1 MNQIFPS
8 PLRLPVSLLLGLTL
22 ALAGWELA
30 GQLSVARW
38 LATLLSPDLTDTS
51 QAVVHFSWLPRL
63 AICLLAGA
71 ALGLAGT
78 LMQQVLRN
86 PLASPTTLGVA
97 SGAQL
102 ALMMVTLF
110 APSWLLLGREWIA
123 MAGGCLAMG
132 LVFALAWRHQL
143 NPVVIVFAGLVINL
157 YLAAISMGLLLFF
170 QEELKGLLVW
180 GSGSL
185 VQNSWSG
192 VSYLL
197 PRLLL
202 AVVLAAVL
210 VRPLAVLELDDASA
224 RSLGVSLQ
232 HLRFAGLGLAVFVT
246 ACVVSVVGLIGFIG
260 LAAPALV
267 RLLGVRKLALRLLWA
282 PLLGA
287 LLLAATDLLLQSL
300 SRSGSVLIP
309 TGAMTALLGAPLL
322 LWLIPRLGI
331 KSGTPKA
338 NAALL
343 VARHPAPARLVGL
356 MLMGLVVAVMAS
368 LLFGQGIDGWHWP
381 SWLRWQAQLEWRLPR
396 TLAAGA
402 AGMLLA
408 LAGTLLQRVSSNPMA
423 SPELLGV
430 SGGTFMGVIATAL
443 LLPALP
449 LPMMLAGGLLGAFG
463 CLLLLLLVNRSHGF
477 QPERLLVNRSHGF
490 QPERLLL
497 SGIAITAL
505 FEPLQAIALANGDL
519 RVQQLLSWMSGSTY
533 YVTLPIA
540 GGLVVLALTLLAACL
555 LLSRWLDLLPMGPAV
570 AAALGIRLNRAQ
582 LAILLLVAVLTASA
596 TLVVGPLSFVGL
608 LAPHMA
614 KLMGLVRARWHLLG
628 AAVSGALLMVSAD
641 WIGQQILFPQEVP
654 VGLVSTLLGGAYF
667 MWCLR
672 RL

>member
-1 MNQIFPS
+1 MTRLFPL
-8 PLRLPVSLLLGLTL
+8 PLRRPSLILLGLTL
-22 ALAGWELA
+22 SLACWELSR
-30 GQLSVARW
+30 QLPASLWWQSLFSPELEDAR
-38 LATLLSPDLTDTS
+38 
-51 QAVVHFSWLPRL
+51 QAVVYFSWLPRL
-63 AICLLAGA
+63 AVTLLAGS

-123 MAGGCLAMG
+123 MAGGSLAMA
-132 LVFALAWRHQL
+132 LVFALAWRRQL

-197 PRLLL
+197 PRLLV
-202 AVVLAAVL
+202 AGVLAAVL

-232 HLRFAGLGLAVFVT
+232 HLRFAGLGLAVFIT

-267 RLLGVRKLALRLLWA
+267 RLLGIRRLAQRLVWA
-282 PLLGA
+282 PVLGA
-287 LLLAATDLLLQSL
+287 LLLTATDLLLQTL
-300 SRSGSVLIP
+300 SRLWPVLIP

-343 VARHPAPARLVGL
+343 VTRHPAPARLISLLLLGL
-356 MLMGLVVAVMAS
+356 LAAILIS
-368 LLFGQGIDGWHWP
+368 LLFGQGMHGWSWP

-396 TLAAGA
+396 TLAAAA
-402 AGMLLA
+402 AGVLLA
-408 LAGTLLQRVSSNPMA
+408 LAGTLLQRVSNNPMA

-430 SGGTFMGVIATAL
+430 SGGTFMGVIGTAL

-449 LPMMLAGGLLGAFG
+449 LAMMLLGGLVGAFG
-463 CLLLLLLVNRSHGF
+463 CLLLLVAINRRHGF
-477 QPERLLVNRSHGF
+477 QPERI
-490 QPERLLL
+490 LL

-533 YVTLPIA
+533 YVTLPVA
-540 GGLVVLALTLLAACL
+540 SALVGLALLMLAACL
-555 LLSRWLDLLPMGPAV
+555 LISRWLDLMPMGAAV
-570 AAALGIRLNRAQ
+570 ATALGIRLSSAQ
-582 LAILLLVAVLTASA
+582 LVILLLVAVLTASA

-628 AAVSGALLMVSAD
+628 AAGSGALLMVSAD
-641 WIGQQILFPQEVP
+641 WIGQQILFPQDVP

-672 RL
+672 RI

>member
-1 MNQIFPS
+1 MSSSLSS
-8 PLRLPVSLLLGLTL
+8 PLLRPGLCLLVLTLGLACAEL
-22 ALAGWELA
+22 SRQLPGALWWQALFSPELDD
-30 GQLSVARW
+30 AR
-38 LATLLSPDLTDTS
+38 

-102 ALMMVTLF
+102 ALMMVTLL
-110 APSWLLLGREWIA
+110 APSWLLIGREWIA
-123 MAGGCLAMG
+123 MAGGSLAMG
-132 LVFALAWRHQL
+132 LVFALAWRRQL
-143 NPVVIVFAGLVINL
+143 NTVVIVFAGLVINL

-185 VQNSWSG
+185 AQNSWSG
-192 VSYLL
+192 VGYLL

-202 AVVLAAVL
+202 AAMLAAVL

-224 RSLGVSLQ
+224 RSLGVSLK
-232 HLRFAGLGLAVFVT
+232 HLRFAGLGLAVFIT

-260 LAAPALV
+260 LAAPAMV
-267 RLLGVRKLALRLLWA
+267 RLLGVRKLAQRLLWT
-282 PLLGA
+282 PILGA
-287 LLLAATDLLLQSL
+287 LLLAATDLLLQTL
-300 SRSGSVLIP
+300 SRFWPVLIP

-331 KSGTPKA
+331 KQSAPKA
-338 NAALL
+338 NSSLL
-343 VARHPAPARLVGL
+343 LARHPAPTRLVGL
-356 MLMGLVVAVMAS
+356 MVLGLAAAVIAS
-368 LLFGQGIDGWHWP
+368 LLFGQGMGGWGWP

-402 AGMLLA
+402 AGVLLA
-408 LAGTLLQRVSSNPMA
+408 LAGTLLQRVSNNPMA

-430 SGGTFMGVIATAL
+430 SGGTFMGVIAAAL

-449 LPMMLAGGLLGAFG
+449 LPMMLLGGLMGAFA
-463 CLLLLLLVNRSHGF
+463 CLLLLVLINRRNGF
-477 QPERLLVNRSHGF
+477 QPERI
-490 QPERLLL
+490 LL

-533 YVTLPIA
+533 YVTQPVALA
-540 GGLVVLALTLLAACL
+540 LVVLALLMLAACL
-555 LLSRWLDLLPMGPAV
+555 LVSRWLDLMPMGPAV
-570 AAALGIRLNRAQ
+570 ATALGIHLGRAQ
-582 LAILLLVAVLTASA
+582 LTILLLVAVLTASA
-596 TLVVGPLSFVGL
+596 TMVIGPLSFAGL
-608 LAPHMA
+608 LAPHLA
-614 KLMGLVRARWHLLG
+614 RLMGLVRARWHLLG
-628 AAVSGALLMVSAD
+628 AAGCGALLMVSAD

>member
-1 MNQIFPS
+1 MKHLFPS
-8 PLRLPVSLLLGLTL
+8 PLLRPALILLGLTL
-22 ALAGWELA
+22 SLAGWDLA
-30 GQLSVARW
+30 RQVPGALWWQ
-38 LATLLSPDLTDTS
+38 TLFSPNLEDVR

-63 AICLLAGA
+63 TVTLLAGA

-123 MAGGCLAMG
+123 MAGGSLAMA
-132 LVFALAWRHQL
+132 LVFALAWRRQL

-185 VQNSWSG
+185 AQNSWSG

-197 PRLLL
+197 PRLLV
-202 AVVLAAVL
+202 AGGLAAVL

-232 HLRFAGLGLAVFVT
+232 QLRLAGLGLAVFVT

-260 LAAPALV
+260 LAAPAMV
-267 RLLGVRKLALRLLWA
+267 RLLGIRQLGQRLLWG
-282 PLLGA
+282 PILGA
-287 LLLAATDLLLQSL
+287 LLLTATDLLLQTL
-300 SRSGSVLIP
+300 SNVWPVLIP

-322 LWLIPRLGI
+322 LWLIPRLAL
-331 KSGTPKA
+331 KSGSPKGA
-338 NAALL
+338 SGLS
-343 VARHPAPARLVGL
+343 VARHLAPTRLLTLLLLGLGFAIIGSLLVGQ
-356 MLMGLVVAVMAS
+356 GMA
-368 LLFGQGIDGWHWP
+368 GWSWS

-402 AGMLLA
+402 AGVLLA
-408 LAGTLLQRVSSNPMA
+408 LAGTLLQRVSNNPMA

-449 LPMMLAGGLLGAFG
+449 LPIMLLGGLLGAFA
-463 CLLLLLLVNRSHGF
+463 CLLLLVLVNRKHGF
-477 QPERLLVNRSHGF
+477 QPERI
-490 QPERLLL
+490 LL

-505 FEPLQAIALANGDL
+505 FEPLQAIALANGDM

-533 YVTLPIA
+533 YVTLPVA
-540 GGLVVLALTLLAACL
+540 YGLVALAVLMLAACL
-555 LLSRWLDLLPMGPAV
+555 LISRWLDLLPMGSAL
-570 AAALGIRLNRAQ
+570 ATALGIRLNRAQ

-628 AAVSGALLMVSAD
+628 AAASGALLMVSAD
-641 WIGQQILFPQEVP
+641 WIGQQILFPQDVP

>member
-1 MNQIFPS
+1 MSSSLSS
-8 PLRLPVSLLLGLTL
+8 PLLRPGLCLLVLTLGL
-22 ALAGWELA
+22 ACAELA
-30 GQLSVARW
+30 RQLPGALWWQALFSPELDDAR
-38 LATLLSPDLTDTS
+38 

-78 LMQQVLRN
+78 LMQQVLCN

-102 ALMMVTLF
+102 ALMMVTLL
-110 APSWLLLGREWIA
+110 APSWLLIGREWVA
-123 MAGGCLAMG
+123 MAGGSLAMG
-132 LVFALAWRHQL
+132 LVFALAWRRQL

-185 VQNSWSG
+185 AQNSWSG
-192 VSYLL
+192 VGYLL

-202 AVVLAAVL
+202 AAMLAAVL

-224 RSLGVSLQ
+224 RSLGVSLK
-232 HLRFAGLGLAVFVT
+232 HLRFAGLGLAVFIT

-260 LAAPALV
+260 LAAPAMV
-267 RLLGVRKLALRLLWA
+267 RLLGVRKLAQRLLWA
-282 PLLGA
+282 PILGA
-287 LLLAATDLLLQSL
+287 LLLAATDLLLQTL
-300 SRSGSVLIP
+300 SRFWPVLIP

-331 KSGTPKA
+331 KQSAPKA
-338 NAALL
+338 NSSLQL
-343 VARHPAPARLVGL
+343 ARHPAPTRLVGL
-356 MLMGLVVAVMAS
+356 MVLGLAAAVIAS
-368 LLFGQGIDGWHWP
+368 LLFGQGMGGWGWP

-402 AGMLLA
+402 AGVLLA
-408 LAGTLLQRVSSNPMA
+408 LAGTLLQRVSNNPMA

-430 SGGTFMGVIATAL
+430 SGGTFMGVIAAAL

-449 LPMMLAGGLLGAFG
+449 LPMLLLGGLVGAFA
-463 CLLLLLLVNRSHGF
+463 CLLLLVLINRRNGF
-477 QPERLLVNRSHGF
+477 QPERI
-490 QPERLLL
+490 LL

-533 YVTLPIA
+533 YVTQPVALA
-540 GGLVVLALTLLAACL
+540 LVVLALLMLAACL
-555 LLSRWLDLLPMGPAV
+555 LASRWLDLMPMGPAV
-570 AAALGIRLNRAQ
+570 ATALGIRLSRAQ
-582 LAILLLVAVLTASA
+582 LTILLLVAVLTASA
-596 TLVVGPLSFVGL
+596 TMVIGPLSFAGL
-608 LAPHMA
+608 LAPHLA
-614 KLMGLVRARWHLLG
+614 RLMGLVRARWHLLG
-628 AAVSGALLMVSAD
+628 AAGCGALLMVSAD

>member
-1 MNQIFPS
+1 MSSSLSS
-8 PLRLPVSLLLGLTL
+8 PLLRPGLCLLVLTLGL
-22 ALAGWELA
+22 ACAELA
-30 GQLSVARW
+30 RQLPGALWWQALFSPELDDAR
-38 LATLLSPDLTDTS
+38 

-102 ALMMVTLF
+102 ALMMVTLL
-110 APSWLLLGREWIA
+110 APSWLLIGREWIA
-123 MAGGCLAMG
+123 MAGGSLAMG
-132 LVFALAWRHQL
+132 LVFALAWRRQL

-185 VQNSWSG
+185 AQNSWSG
-192 VSYLL
+192 VGYLL

-202 AVVLAAVL
+202 AAMLAAVL

-224 RSLGVSLQ
+224 RSLGVSLK
-232 HLRFAGLGLAVFVT
+232 HLRLAGLGLAVFVT

-260 LAAPALV
+260 LAAPAMV
-267 RLLGVRKLALRLLWA
+267 RLLGVRKLAQRLLWA
-282 PLLGA
+282 PILGA
-287 LLLAATDLLLQSL
+287 LLLAATDLLLQTL
-300 SRSGSVLIP
+300 SRFWPVLIP

-331 KSGTPKA
+331 KQSAPKA
-338 NAALL
+338 NSSLL
-343 VARHPAPARLVGL
+343 LARHPAPTRLVGL
-356 MLMGLVVAVMAS
+356 MVLGLAAAVIAS
-368 LLFGQGIDGWHWP
+368 LLFGQGMGGWGWP
-381 SWLRWQAQLEWRLPR
+381 SWLRWQVQLEWRLPR

-402 AGMLLA
+402 AGVLLA
-408 LAGTLLQRVSSNPMA
+408 LAGTLLQRVSNNPMA

-430 SGGTFMGVIATAL
+430 SGGTFMGVIAAAL

-449 LPMMLAGGLLGAFG
+449 LPMMLLGGLVGAFA
-463 CLLLLLLVNRSHGF
+463 CLLLLVLINRRNGF
-477 QPERLLVNRSHGF
+477 QPERI
-490 QPERLLL
+490 LL

-533 YVTLPIA
+533 YVTQPVALA
-540 GGLVVLALTLLAACL
+540 LVVLALLMLAACL
-555 LLSRWLDLLPMGPAV
+555 LASRWLDLMPMGPAV
-570 AAALGIRLNRAQ
+570 ATALGIHLGRAQ
-582 LAILLLVAVLTASA
+582 LTILLLVAVLTASA
-596 TLVVGPLSFVGL
+596 TMVIGPLSFAGL
-608 LAPHMA
+608 LAPHLA
-614 KLMGLVRARWHLLG
+614 RLMGLVRARWHLLG
-628 AAVSGALLMVSAD
+628 AAGCGALLMVSAD

>member
-1 MNQIFPS
+1 MSSSLSS
-8 PLRLPVSLLLGLTL
+8 PLLRPGLCLLVLTLGL
-22 ALAGWELA
+22 ACVELA
-30 GQLSVARW
+30 RQLPGALWWQALFSPELDDAR
-38 LATLLSPDLTDTS
+38 

-102 ALMMVTLF
+102 ALMMVTLL
-110 APSWLLLGREWIA
+110 APSWLLIGREWIA
-123 MAGGCLAMG
+123 MAGGSLAMG
-132 LVFALAWRHQL
+132 LVFALAWRRQL

-185 VQNSWSG
+185 AQNSWNG
-192 VSYLL
+192 VGYLL

-202 AVVLAAVL
+202 AAMLVVVL

-224 RSLGVSLQ
+224 RSLGVSLK
-232 HLRFAGLGLAVFVT
+232 HLRFAGLGLAVFIT

-260 LAAPALV
+260 LAAPAMV
-267 RLLGVRKLALRLLWA
+267 RLLGVRKLAQRLLWA
-282 PLLGA
+282 PILGA
-287 LLLAATDLLLQSL
+287 LLLAATDLLLQTL
-300 SRSGSVLIP
+300 SRFWPVLIP

-331 KSGTPKA
+331 KQSAPKA
-338 NAALL
+338 NSSLL
-343 VARHPAPARLVGL
+343 LARHPAPTRLVGL
-356 MLMGLVVAVMAS
+356 MVLGLAAAVIAS
-368 LLFGQGIDGWHWP
+368 LLFGQGMGGWGWP

-402 AGMLLA
+402 SGVLLA
-408 LAGTLLQRVSSNPMA
+408 LAGTLLQRVSNNPMA

-430 SGGTFMGVIATAL
+430 SGGTFMGVIAAAL

-449 LPMMLAGGLLGAFG
+449 LPMMLLGGLMGAFA
-463 CLLLLLLVNRSHGF
+463 CLLLLVLINRRNGF
-477 QPERLLVNRSHGF
+477 QPERI
-490 QPERLLL
+490 LL

-533 YVTLPIA
+533 YVTQPVALA
-540 GGLVVLALTLLAACL
+540 LVVLALLMLAACL
-555 LLSRWLDLLPMGPAV
+555 LVSRWLDLMPMGPSV
-570 AAALGIRLNRAQ
+570 ATALGIHLGRAQ
-582 LAILLLVAVLTASA
+582 LTILLLVAVLTASA
-596 TLVVGPLSFVGL
+596 TMVIGPLSFAGL
-608 LAPHMA
+608 LAPHLA
-614 KLMGLVRARWHLLG
+614 RLMGLVRARWHLLG
-628 AAVSGALLMVSAD
+628 AAGCGALLMVSAD

>member
-1 MNQIFPS
+1 MKHIFPS
-8 PLRLPVSLLLGLTL
+8 PLQRPTLILLGLTL
-22 ALAGWELA
+22 SLACWELA
-30 GQLSVARW
+30 RQLPGALWWQTLFAPNLDDAR
-38 LATLLSPDLTDTS
+38 

-63 AICLLAGA
+63 TVTLLAGA

-123 MAGGCLAMG
+123 MAGGSLAMA
-132 LVFALAWRHQL
+132 LVFALSWRRQL

-185 VQNSWSG
+185 AQNSWSG
-192 VSYLL
+192 VHYLL
-197 PRLLL
+197 PRLLV
-202 AVVLAAVL
+202 AGGLAAAL

-232 HLRFAGLGLAVFVT
+232 HLRLAGLGLAVFVT

-260 LAAPALV
+260 LAAPAMV
-267 RLLGVRKLALRLLWA
+267 RLLGIRQLGQRLLWA
-282 PLLGA
+282 PVLGA
-287 LLLAATDLLLQSL
+287 LLLAATDLLLQSV
-300 SRSGSVLIP
+300 SRFWPMLIP

-322 LWLIPRLGI
+322 LWLIPRLSL

-338 NAALL
+338 STGLL
-343 VARHPAPARLVGL
+343 VALHPAPTRLITLLLLGL
-356 MLMGLVVAVMAS
+356 GLAIIGS
-368 LLFGQGIDGWHWP
+368 LLFGQGMHGWSWP

-402 AGMLLA
+402 AGILLA
-408 LAGTLLQRVSSNPMA
+408 LAGTLLQRVSNNPMA

-449 LPMMLAGGLLGAFG
+449 LPMMLLGGLIGAFG
-463 CLLLLLLVNRSHGF
+463 CLLLLVLVNRKHGF
-477 QPERLLVNRSHGF
+477 QPERI
-490 QPERLLL
+490 LL

-505 FEPLQAIALANGDL
+505 FEPLQAIALANGDM

-533 YVTLPIA
+533 YVTLPVA
-540 GGLVVLALTLLAACL
+540 YGLVVLAVLMLAACL
-555 LLSRWLDLLPMGPAV
+555 LISRWLDLLPMGPAL
-570 AAALGIRLNRAQ
+570 ATALGIRLNRAQ

-614 KLMGLVRARWHLLG
+614 KLMGLVRARLHLLG
-628 AAVSGALLMVSAD
+628 AAASGALLMVSAD
-641 WIGQQILFPQEVP
+641 WIGQQILFPQDVP

>member
-1 MNQIFPS
+1 MSSSLSS
-8 PLRLPVSLLLGLTL
+8 PLLRPGLCLLVLTLGL
-22 ALAGWELA
+22 ACAELA
-30 GQLSVARW
+30 RQLPGALWWQALFSPELDDAR
-38 LATLLSPDLTDTS
+38 

-102 ALMMVTLF
+102 ALMMVTLL
-110 APSWLLLGREWIA
+110 APSWLLIGREWIA
-123 MAGGCLAMG
+123 MAGGSLAMG
-132 LVFALAWRHQL
+132 LVFALAWRRQL

-185 VQNSWSG
+185 AQNSWSG
-192 VSYLL
+192 VGYLL

-202 AVVLAAVL
+202 AAMLAVVL

-224 RSLGVSLQ
+224 RSLGVSLK
-232 HLRFAGLGLAVFVT
+232 HLRLAGLGLAVFVT

-260 LAAPALV
+260 LAAPAMV
-267 RLLGVRKLALRLLWA
+267 RLLGVRKLAQRLLWA
-282 PLLGA
+282 PILGA
-287 LLLAATDLLLQSL
+287 LLLAATDLLLQTL
-300 SRSGSVLIP
+300 SRFWPVLIP

-331 KSGTPKA
+331 KQSAPKA
-338 NAALL
+338 NSSLL
-343 VARHPAPARLVGL
+343 LARHPAPTRLVGL
-356 MLMGLVVAVMAS
+356 MVLGLAAAVGAS
-368 LLFGQGIDGWHWP
+368 LLFGQGMDGWGWP

-402 AGMLLA
+402 AGVLLA
-408 LAGTLLQRVSSNPMA
+408 LAGTLLQRVSNNPMA

-430 SGGTFMGVIATAL
+430 SGGTFMGVIAAAL

-449 LPMMLAGGLLGAFG
+449 LPMMLLGGLVGAFA
-463 CLLLLLLVNRSHGF
+463 CLLLLVLINRRNGF
-477 QPERLLVNRSHGF
+477 QPERI
-490 QPERLLL
+490 LL

-533 YVTLPIA
+533 YVTQPVALA
-540 GGLVVLALTLLAACL
+540 LVVLALLMLAACL
-555 LLSRWLDLLPMGPAV
+555 LVSRWLDLMPMGPAV
-570 AAALGIRLNRAQ
+570 ATALGIHLGRAQ
-582 LAILLLVAVLTASA
+582 LTILLLVAVLTACA
-596 TLVVGPLSFVGL
+596 TMVIGPLSFAGL
-608 LAPHMA
+608 LAPHLA
-614 KLMGLVRARWHLLG
+614 RLMGLVRARWHLLG
-628 AAVSGALLMVSAD
+628 AAGCGALLMVSAD

>member
-1 MNQIFPS
+1 MTRLVPL
-8 PLRLPVSLLLGLTL
+8 PLRRPSLILLGLTL
-22 ALAGWELA
+22 SLACWELSR
-30 GQLSVARW
+30 QLPASLWWQSLFSPELEDAR
-38 LATLLSPDLTDTS
+38 
-51 QAVVHFSWLPRL
+51 QAVVYFSWLPRL

-110 APSWLLLGREWIA
+110 APSWLILGREWIA
-123 MAGGCLAMG
+123 MAGGSLAMA
-132 LVFALAWRHQL
+132 LVFALAWRRQL

-192 VSYLL
+192 ATYLL

-202 AVVLAAVL
+202 AGVLAAVL

-232 HLRFAGLGLAVFVT
+232 HLRFAGLGLAVFIT

-267 RLLGVRKLALRLLWA
+267 RLLGIRRLAQRLVWA
-282 PLLGA
+282 PVLGA
-287 LLLAATDLLLQSL
+287 LLLTATDLLLQTL
-300 SRSGSVLIP
+300 SRLWPVLIP

-343 VARHPAPARLVGL
+343 VTRHPAPARLISLLLLGL
-356 MLMGLVVAVMAS
+356 LAAILIS
-368 LLFGQGIDGWHWP
+368 LLFGQGMHGWSWP

-396 TLAAGA
+396 TLAAAA
-402 AGMLLA
+402 AGVLLA
-408 LAGTLLQRVSSNPMA
+408 LAGTLLQRVSNNPMA

-430 SGGTFMGVIATAL
+430 SGGTFMGVIGTAL

-449 LPMMLAGGLLGAFG
+449 LAMMLLGGLVGAFG
-463 CLLLLLLVNRSHGF
+463 CLLLLVAINRRHGF
-477 QPERLLVNRSHGF
+477 QPERI
-490 QPERLLL
+490 LL

-533 YVTLPIA
+533 YVTLPVA
-540 GGLVVLALTLLAACL
+540 SALVGLALLMLAACL
-555 LLSRWLDLLPMGPAV
+555 LISRWLDLMPMGAAV
-570 AAALGIRLNRAQ
+570 ATSLGIRLSLAQ
-582 LAILLLVAVLTASA
+582 LVILLLVAVLTASA

-628 AAVSGALLMVSAD
+628 AAGSGALLMVSAD
-641 WIGQQILFPQEVP
+641 WIGQQILFPQDVP

-672 RL
+672 RI

>member
-1 MNQIFPS
+1 MKRIFES
-8 PLRLPVSLLLGLTL
+8 PLLRPGLALLGLTL
-22 ALAGWELA
+22 FLACWALAR
-30 GQLSVARW
+30 QLPGALWWQTLFSPNLDDAR
-38 LATLLSPDLTDTS
+38 

-63 AICLLAGA
+63 TVTLLAGG

-123 MAGGCLAMG
+123 MAGGSLAMA
-132 LVFALAWRHQL
+132 LVFALAWRRQL

-170 QEELKGLLVW
+170 QEELKGLMVW

-185 VQNSWSG
+185 AQNSWSG
-192 VSYLL
+192 VHYLL
-197 PRLLL
+197 PRLLV
-202 AVVLAAVL
+202 AGGLAATL

-232 HLRFAGLGLAVFVT
+232 HLRLVGLGLAVFVT

-260 LAAPALV
+260 LAAPAMV
-267 RLLGVRKLALRLLWA
+267 RLLGIRQLSQRLLWA
-282 PLLGA
+282 PVLGA
-287 LLLAATDLLLQSL
+287 LLLAATDLLLQSV
-300 SRSGSVLIP
+300 SRFWPMLIP

-322 LWLIPRLGI
+322 LWLIPRLSL

-338 NAALL
+338 STGLL
-343 VARHPAPARLVGL
+343 VARHPAPTRLITL
-356 MLMGLVVAVMAS
+356 LLLGLVLAIIGS
-368 LLFGQGIDGWHWP
+368 LLFGQGMHGWSWP

-402 AGMLLA
+402 AGVLLA
-408 LAGTLLQRVSSNPMA
+408 LAGTLLQRVSNNPMA

-449 LPMMLAGGLLGAFG
+449 LPMMLLGGLIGAFG
-463 CLLLLLLVNRSHGF
+463 CLLLLVLVNRKHGF
-477 QPERLLVNRSHGF
+477 QPERI
-490 QPERLLL
+490 LL

-505 FEPLQAIALANGDL
+505 FEPLQAIALANGDM

-533 YVTLPIA
+533 SVTLPVA
-540 GGLVVLALTLLAACL
+540 YGLVVLAVLMLAACL
-555 LLSRWLDLLPMGPAV
+555 LISRWLDLLPMGPAL
-570 AAALGIRLNRAQ
+570 ATALGIRLNRAQ

-628 AAVSGALLMVSAD
+628 AAASGALLMVSAD
-641 WIGQQILFPQEVP
+641 WIGQQILFPQDVP

>member
-1 MNQIFPS
+1 MSSSLSS
-8 PLRLPVSLLLGLTL
+8 PLLRPGLCLLVLTLGL
-22 ALAGWELA
+22 ACAELA
-30 GQLSVARW
+30 RQLPGALWWQALFSPELDDAR
-38 LATLLSPDLTDTS
+38 

-102 ALMMVTLF
+102 ALMMVTLL
-110 APSWLLLGREWIA
+110 APSWLLIGREWIA
-123 MAGGCLAMG
+123 MAGGSLAMG
-132 LVFALAWRHQL
+132 LVFALAWRRQL

-185 VQNSWSG
+185 AQNSWSG
-192 VSYLL
+192 VGYLL

-202 AVVLAAVL
+202 AAMLAVVL

-224 RSLGVSLQ
+224 RSLGVSLK
-232 HLRFAGLGLAVFVT
+232 HLRLAGLGLAVFVT

-260 LAAPALV
+260 LAAPAMV
-267 RLLGVRKLALRLLWA
+267 RLLGVRKLAQRLLWA
-282 PLLGA
+282 PILGA
-287 LLLAATDLLLQSL
+287 LLLAATDLLLQTL
-300 SRSGSVLIP
+300 SRFWPVLIP

-331 KSGTPKA
+331 KQSAPKA
-338 NAALL
+338 NSSLQL
-343 VARHPAPARLVGL
+343 ARHPAPTRLVGL
-356 MLMGLVVAVMAS
+356 MVLGLAAAVIAS
-368 LLFGQGIDGWHWP
+368 LLFGQGMGGWGWP
-381 SWLRWQAQLEWRLPR
+381 SWLRWQVQLEWRLPR

-402 AGMLLA
+402 AGVLLA
-408 LAGTLLQRVSSNPMA
+408 LAGTLLQRVSNNPMA

-430 SGGTFMGVIATAL
+430 SGGTFMGVIAAAL

-449 LPMMLAGGLLGAFG
+449 LPMMLLGGLVGAFA
-463 CLLLLLLVNRSHGF
+463 CLLLLVLINRRNGF
-477 QPERLLVNRSHGF
+477 QPERI
-490 QPERLLL
+490 LL

-533 YVTLPIA
+533 YVTQPVALA
-540 GGLVVLALTLLAACL
+540 LVVLALLMLAACL
-555 LLSRWLDLLPMGPAV
+555 LVSRWLDLMPMGPAV
-570 AAALGIRLNRAQ
+570 ATALGIHLGRAQ
-582 LAILLLVAVLTASA
+582 LTILLLVAVLTASA
-596 TLVVGPLSFVGL
+596 TMVIGPLSFAGL
-608 LAPHMA
+608 LAPHLA
-614 KLMGLVRARWHLLG
+614 RLMGLVRARWHLLG
-628 AAVSGALLMVSAD
+628 AAGCGALLMVSAD

>member
-1 MNQIFPS
+1 MKRLLTS
-8 PLRLPVSLLLGLTL
+8 PLLRPVSILLGLTL
-22 ALAGWELA
+22 SLAYWELA
-30 GQLSVARW
+30 RQLPGALWWQSLFTPNLDDV
-38 LATLLSPDLTDTS
+38 S

-63 AICLLAGA
+63 AVTLLAGA

-123 MAGGCLAMG
+123 MAGGSLAMAM
-132 LVFALAWRHQL
+132 VFALAWRRQL

-197 PRLLL
+197 PRLL
-202 AVVLAAVL
+202 AAAALAAVL

-260 LAAPALV
+260 LAAPAMV
-267 RLLGVRKLALRLLWA
+267 RLLGIRQLGQRLLWA
-282 PLLGA
+282 PILGA

-300 SRSGSVLIP
+300 SRFWPVLIP

-338 NAALL
+338 NAGLL
-343 VARHPAPARLVGL
+343 VARHSAPARLIGLLLVGL
-356 MLMGLVVAVMAS
+356 LLAVVAS
-368 LLFGQGIDGWHWP
+368 LLVGQGMTGWSWP

-402 AGMLLA
+402 AGVLLA
-408 LAGTLLQRVSSNPMA
+408 LAGTLLQRVSNNPMA

-449 LPMMLAGGLLGAFG
+449 LPIMLLGGLIGAFA
-463 CLLLLLLVNRSHGF
+463 CLLLLVLVNRKHGF
-477 QPERLLVNRSHGF
+477 QPERI
-490 QPERLLL
+490 LL

-533 YVTLPIA
+533 YVTLPVTY
-540 GGLVVLALTLLAACL
+540 GLVGLALLMLAACL
-555 LLSRWLDLLPMGPAV
+555 LVSRWLDLLPMGAAV
-570 AAALGIRLNRAQ
+570 ATALGIRLNRAQ

-628 AAVSGALLMVSAD
+628 AAASGALLMVSAD
-641 WIGQQILFPQEVP
+641 WVGQQILFPQEVP

>member
-1 MNQIFPS
+1 MSSSLSS
-8 PLRLPVSLLLGLTL
+8 PLLRPGLCLLVLTLGL
-22 ALAGWELA
+22 ACAELA
-30 GQLSVARW
+30 RQLPGALWWQALFSPELDDAR
-38 LATLLSPDLTDTS
+38 

-102 ALMMVTLF
+102 ALMMVTLL
-110 APSWLLLGREWIA
+110 APSWLLIGREWIA
-123 MAGGCLAMG
+123 MAGGSLAMG
-132 LVFALAWRHQL
+132 LVFALAWRRQL

-185 VQNSWSG
+185 AQNSWSG
-192 VSYLL
+192 VGYLL

-202 AVVLAAVL
+202 AAMLAVVL

-224 RSLGVSLQ
+224 RSLGVSLK
-232 HLRFAGLGLAVFVT
+232 HLRFAGLGLAVFIT

-260 LAAPALV
+260 LAAPAMV
-267 RLLGVRKLALRLLWA
+267 RLLGVRKLAQRLLWA
-282 PLLGA
+282 PILGA
-287 LLLAATDLLLQSL
+287 LLLAATDLLLQTL
-300 SRSGSVLIP
+300 SRFWPVLIP

-331 KSGTPKA
+331 KQSAPKA
-338 NAALL
+338 NSSLL
-343 VARHPAPARLVGL
+343 LARHPAPTRLVGL
-356 MLMGLVVAVMAS
+356 MVLGLAAAVIAS
-368 LLFGQGIDGWHWP
+368 LLFGQGMDGWGWP

-402 AGMLLA
+402 AGVLLA
-408 LAGTLLQRVSSNPMA
+408 LAGTLLQRVSNNPMA

-430 SGGTFMGVIATAL
+430 SGGTFMGVIAAAL

-449 LPMMLAGGLLGAFG
+449 LPMLLLGGLVGAFA
-463 CLLLLLLVNRSHGF
+463 CLLLLVLINRRNGF
-477 QPERLLVNRSHGF
+477 QPERI
-490 QPERLLL
+490 LL

-533 YVTLPIA
+533 YVTQPVALA
-540 GGLVVLALTLLAACL
+540 LVVLALLMLAACL
-555 LLSRWLDLLPMGPAV
+555 LVSRWLDLMPMGPAV
-570 AAALGIRLNRAQ
+570 ATALGIHLGRAQ
-582 LAILLLVAVLTASA
+582 LTILLLVAVLTASA
-596 TLVVGPLSFVGL
+596 TMVIGPLSFAGL
-608 LAPHMA
+608 LAPHLA
-614 KLMGLVRARWHLLG
+614 RLMGLVRARWHLLG
-628 AAVSGALLMVSAD
+628 AAGCGALLMVSAD

>member
-1 MNQIFPS
+1 MKRLLTS
-8 PLRLPVSLLLGLTL
+8 PLLRPVSILLGLTL
-22 ALAGWELA
+22 SLAYWELA
-30 GQLSVARW
+30 RQLPGALWWQSLFAPNLNDV
-38 LATLLSPDLTDTS
+38 S

-63 AICLLAGA
+63 AVTLLAGA

-123 MAGGCLAMG
+123 MAGGSLAMA
-132 LVFALAWRHQL
+132 LVFALAWRRQL

-197 PRLLL
+197 PRLL
-202 AVVLAAVL
+202 AAAALAAVL

-260 LAAPALV
+260 LAAPAMV
-267 RLLGVRKLALRLLWA
+267 RLLGIRQLGQRLLWA
-282 PLLGA
+282 PILGA

-300 SRSGSVLIP
+300 SRFWPVLIP

-322 LWLIPRLGI
+322 LWLIPCLGI
-331 KSGTPKA
+331 KSGAPKA
-338 NAALL
+338 NAGLL
-343 VARHPAPARLVGL
+343 VARHPAPARLIGLLLVGL
-356 MLMGLVVAVMAS
+356 MLAVVAS
-368 LLFGQGIDGWHWP
+368 LLVGQGMMGWSWP

-402 AGMLLA
+402 AGVLLA
-408 LAGTLLQRVSSNPMA
+408 LAGTLLQRVSNNPMA

-430 SGGTFMGVIATAL
+430 SGGTFMGVITTAL

-449 LPMMLAGGLLGAFG
+449 LPLMLAGGLLGAFG
-463 CLLLLLLVNRSHGF
+463 CLLLLVVVNRKHGF
-477 QPERLLVNRSHGF
+477 QPERI
-490 QPERLLL
+490 LL

-533 YVTLPIA
+533 YVTLPVA
-540 GGLVVLALTLLAACL
+540 YGLVGLALLMLVACL
-555 LLSRWLDLLPMGPAV
+555 LVSRWLDLLPMGAAV
-570 AAALGIRLNRAQ
+570 ATALGIRLNRAQ
-582 LAILLLVAVLTASA
+582 LAILLLVAVLTTSA

-628 AAVSGALLMVSAD
+628 AAASGALLMVSAD
-641 WIGQQILFPQEVP
+641 WVGQQILFPQEVP

>member
-1 MNQIFPS
+1 MNH
-8 PLRLPVSLLLGLTL
+8 LLPASLLRPGLCLLLLTGV
-22 ALAGWELA
+22 LAGWDLA
-30 GQLSVARW
+30 HQLPDAPWWQAIFSPNLDDAR
-38 LATLLSPDLTDTS
+38 
-51 QAVVHFSWLPRL
+51 QAVIHFSWLPRL
-63 AICLLAGA
+63 VVCLLAGA

-110 APSWLLLGREWIA
+110 APSWLLIGREWIA
-123 MAGGCLAMG
+123 MAGGSLAMA
-132 LVFALAWRHQL
+132 LVFALAWRRQL

-185 VQNSWSG
+185 AQNSWSG
-192 VSYLL
+192 VLYLL
-197 PRLLL
+197 PRLLV
-202 AVVLAAVL
+202 AVVLAALL

-224 RSLGVSLQ
+224 RSLGVSLKQ
-232 HLRFAGLGLAVFVT
+232 LRFAGLGLAVFIT

-260 LAAPALV
+260 LAAPVMV
-267 RLLGVRKLALRLLWA
+267 RMLGVRQLGLRLLWA
-282 PLLGA
+282 PVLGA

-300 SRSGSVLIP
+300 TRFWPVLIP

-322 LWLIPRLGI
+322 LWLIPRLSF
-331 KSGTPKA
+331 KATPR
-338 NAALL
+338 AAVGLV
-343 VARHPAPARLVGL
+343 VARHPAPVRFIAILVAGL
-356 MLMGLVVAVMAS
+356 VAVMLAS
-368 LLFGQGIDGWHWP
+368 LLFGQGMNGWGWP
-381 SWLRWQAQLEWRLPR
+381 SWFRWQAQLEWRLPR
-396 TLAAGA
+396 ALAAGA
-402 AGMLLA
+402 AGVLLA
-408 LAGTLLQRVSSNPMA
+408 LAGTLLQRVSNNPMA

-449 LPMMLAGGLLGAFG
+449 LPLMLLGGVLGAFV
-463 CLLLLLLVNRSHGF
+463 CLLLLVLINRKNGF
-477 QPERLLVNRSHGF
+477 QPERI
-490 QPERLLL
+490 LL

-533 YVTLPIA
+533 YVTPPVA
-540 GGLVVLALTLLAACL
+540 YGLTGLALLMLAACL
-555 LLSRWLDLLPMGPAV
+555 LVSRWLDLMPMGPAV
-570 AAALGIRLNRAQ
+570 ATALGIRLNRAQ
-582 LAILLLVAVLTASA
+582 LIILLLVAVLTASA
-596 TLVVGPLSFVGL
+596 TMVIGPLSFAGL

-628 AAVSGALLMVSAD
+628 AAGCGALLMVLAD
-641 WIGQQILFPQEVP
+641 WVGQQILFPQEVP

>member
-1 MNQIFPS
+1 MSSSLSS
-8 PLRLPVSLLLGLTL
+8 PLLRPGLCLLVLTLGL
-22 ALAGWELA
+22 ACAELA
-30 GQLSVARW
+30 RQLPGALWWQALFSPELNDAR
-38 LATLLSPDLTDTS
+38 

-102 ALMMVTLF
+102 ALMMVTLL
-110 APSWLLLGREWIA
+110 APSWLLIGREWIA
-123 MAGGCLAMG
+123 MAGGSLAMG
-132 LVFALAWRHQL
+132 LVFALAWRRQL

-185 VQNSWSG
+185 AQNSWSG
-192 VSYLL
+192 VGYLL

-202 AVVLAAVL
+202 AAMLAVVL

-224 RSLGVSLQ
+224 RSLGVSLK
-232 HLRFAGLGLAVFVT
+232 HLRLAGLGLAVFVT

-260 LAAPALV
+260 LAAPAMV
-267 RLLGVRKLALRLLWA
+267 RLLGVRKLAQRLLWA
-282 PLLGA
+282 PILGA
-287 LLLAATDLLLQSL
+287 LLLAATDLLLQTL
-300 SRSGSVLIP
+300 SRFWPVLIP

-331 KSGTPKA
+331 KQSAPKA
-338 NAALL
+338 NSSLQL
-343 VARHPAPARLVGL
+343 ARHPAPTRLVGL
-356 MLMGLVVAVMAS
+356 MVLGLAAAVIAS
-368 LLFGQGIDGWHWP
+368 LLFGQGMGGWGWP

-402 AGMLLA
+402 AGVLLA
-408 LAGTLLQRVSSNPMA
+408 LAGTLLQRVSNNPMA

-430 SGGTFMGVIATAL
+430 SGGTFMGVIAAAL

-449 LPMMLAGGLLGAFG
+449 LPMMLLGGLVGAFA
-463 CLLLLLLVNRSHGF
+463 CLLLLVLINRRNGF
-477 QPERLLVNRSHGF
+477 QPERI
-490 QPERLLL
+490 LL

-533 YVTLPIA
+533 YVTQPVALA
-540 GGLVVLALTLLAACL
+540 LVVLAVLMLAACL
-555 LLSRWLDLLPMGPAV
+555 LVSRWLDFMPMGPAV
-570 AAALGIRLNRAQ
+570 ATALGIHLGRAQ
-582 LAILLLVAVLTASA
+582 LTILLLVAVLTASA
-596 TLVVGPLSFVGL
+596 TMVIGPLSFAGL
-608 LAPHMA
+608 LAPHLA
-614 KLMGLVRARWHLLG
+614 RLMGLVRARWHLLG
-628 AAVSGALLMVSAD
+628 AAGCGALLMVSAD

>member
-1 MNQIFPS
+1 MKRLLTS
-8 PLRLPVSLLLGLTL
+8 PLLRPVSILLGLTL
-22 ALAGWELA
+22 LLAYWELA
-30 GQLSVARW
+30 RQLPGALWWRSLFTPNLDDV
-38 LATLLSPDLTDTS
+38 S

-63 AICLLAGA
+63 AVTLLAGA

-123 MAGGCLAMG
+123 MAGGSLAMA
-132 LVFALAWRHQL
+132 LVFALAWRRQL

-197 PRLLL
+197 PRLL
-202 AVVLAAVL
+202 AAAALAAVL

-260 LAAPALV
+260 LAAPAMV
-267 RLLGVRKLALRLLWA
+267 RLLGIRQLGQRLLWA
-282 PLLGA
+282 PILGA

-300 SRSGSVLIP
+300 SRFWPVLIP

-331 KSGTPKA
+331 KSGAPKA
-338 NAALL
+338 NAGLL
-343 VARHPAPARLVGL
+343 VARHPAPARLIGLLLVGL
-356 MLMGLVVAVMAS
+356 LLAVVAS
-368 LLFGQGIDGWHWP
+368 LLVGQGMTDWSWP

-396 TLAAGA
+396 SLAAGA
-402 AGMLLA
+402 AGVLLA
-408 LAGTLLQRVSSNPMA
+408 LAGTLLQRVSNNPMA

-430 SGGTFMGVIATAL
+430 SGGTFMGVITTAL

-449 LPMMLAGGLLGAFG
+449 LPLMLAGGLLGAFG
-463 CLLLLLLVNRSHGF
+463 CLLLLVVVNRKHGF
-477 QPERLLVNRSHGF
+477 QPERI
-490 QPERLLL
+490 LL

-533 YVTLPIA
+533 YVTLPVA
-540 GGLVVLALTLLAACL
+540 YGLVGLALLMLAACL
-555 LLSRWLDLLPMGPAV
+555 LVSRWLDLLPMGSAV
-570 AAALGIRLNRAQ
+570 ATALGIRLNRAQ

-596 TLVVGPLSFVGL
+596 TLVVGPLSFIGL

-628 AAVSGALLMVSAD
+628 AAASGALLMVSAD
-641 WIGQQILFPQEVP
+641 WVGQQILFPQEVP

>member
-1 MNQIFPS
+1 MKHIFPS
-8 PLRLPVSLLLGLTL
+8 PLQRPTLILLGLTL
-22 ALAGWELA
+22 SLACWELA
-30 GQLSVARW
+30 RQLPGALWWQTLFAPNLDDAR
-38 LATLLSPDLTDTS
+38 

-63 AICLLAGA
+63 TVTLLAGA

-123 MAGGCLAMG
+123 MAGGSLAMA
-132 LVFALAWRHQL
+132 LVFALSWRRQL

-185 VQNSWSG
+185 AQNSWSG
-192 VSYLL
+192 VHYLL
-197 PRLLL
+197 PRLLV
-202 AVVLAAVL
+202 AVGLAAAL

-232 HLRFAGLGLAVFVT
+232 HLRLAGLGLAVFVT

-260 LAAPALV
+260 LAAPAMV
-267 RLLGVRKLALRLLWA
+267 RLLGIRQLGQRLLWA
-282 PLLGA
+282 PVLGA
-287 LLLAATDLLLQSL
+287 LLLAATDLLLQSV
-300 SRSGSVLIP
+300 SRFWPMLIP

-322 LWLIPRLGI
+322 LWLIPRLSL

-338 NAALL
+338 SAGLL
-343 VARHPAPARLVGL
+343 VARHPAPTRLITLLLLGL
-356 MLMGLVVAVMAS
+356 GLAIIGS
-368 LLFGQGIDGWHWP
+368 LLFGQGMHGWSWP

-402 AGMLLA
+402 AGVLLA
-408 LAGTLLQRVSSNPMA
+408 LAGTLLQRISNNPMA

-443 LLPALP
+443 LLPTLP
-449 LPMMLAGGLLGAFG
+449 LPMMLLGGLIGAFG
-463 CLLLLLLVNRSHGF
+463 CLLLLVLVNRKHGF
-477 QPERLLVNRSHGF
+477 QPERI
-490 QPERLLL
+490 LL

-505 FEPLQAIALANGDL
+505 FEPLQAIALANGDM

-533 YVTLPIA
+533 YVTLPVA
-540 GGLVVLALTLLAACL
+540 YGLVVLAVSMLAACL
-555 LLSRWLDLLPMGPAV
+555 LISRWLDLLPMGPAL
-570 AAALGIRLNRAQ
+570 ATALGIRLNRAQ

-628 AAVSGALLMVSAD
+628 AAASGALLMVSAD
-641 WIGQQILFPQEVP
+641 WIGQQILFPQDVP

>member
-1 MNQIFPS
+1 MSSSLSS
-8 PLRLPVSLLLGLTL
+8 PLLRPGLCLLVLTLGL
-22 ALAGWELA
+22 ACAELA
-30 GQLSVARW
+30 RQLPGALWWQALFSPELDDAR
-38 LATLLSPDLTDTS
+38 

-102 ALMMVTLF
+102 ALMMVTLL
-110 APSWLLLGREWIA
+110 APSWLLIGREWIA
-123 MAGGCLAMG
+123 MAGGSLAMG
-132 LVFALAWRHQL
+132 LVFALAWRRQL

-185 VQNSWSG
+185 AQNSWSG
-192 VSYLL
+192 VGYLL

-202 AVVLAAVL
+202 AAMLAAVL

-224 RSLGVSLQ
+224 RSLGVSLK
-232 HLRFAGLGLAVFVT
+232 HLRLAGLGLAVFVT

-260 LAAPALV
+260 LAAPAMV
-267 RLLGVRKLALRLLWA
+267 RLLGVRKLAQRLLWA
-282 PLLGA
+282 PILGA
-287 LLLAATDLLLQSL
+287 LLLAATDLLLQTL
-300 SRSGSVLIP
+300 SRFWPVLIP

-331 KSGTPKA
+331 KQSAPKA
-338 NAALL
+338 NSSLQL
-343 VARHPAPARLVGL
+343 ARHPAPTRLVGL
-356 MLMGLVVAVMAS
+356 MVLGLAAAVIAS
-368 LLFGQGIDGWHWP
+368 LLFGQGMGGWGWP

-402 AGMLLA
+402 AGVLLA
-408 LAGTLLQRVSSNPMA
+408 LAGTLLQRVSNNPMA

-430 SGGTFMGVIATAL
+430 SGGTFMGVIAAAL

-449 LPMMLAGGLLGAFG
+449 LPMMLLGGLVGAFA
-463 CLLLLLLVNRSHGF
+463 CLLLLVLVNRRNGF
-477 QPERLLVNRSHGF
+477 QPERI
-490 QPERLLL
+490 LL

-505 FEPLQAIALANGDL
+505 FEPLQAIALANGDP

-533 YVTLPIA
+533 YVTQPVALA
-540 GGLVVLALTLLAACL
+540 LVVLALLMLAACL
-555 LLSRWLDLLPMGPAV
+555 LVSRWLDLMPMGPAV
-570 AAALGIRLNRAQ
+570 ATALGIHLGRAQ
-582 LAILLLVAVLTASA
+582 LTILLLVAVLTASA
-596 TLVVGPLSFVGL
+596 TMVIGPLSFAGL
-608 LAPHMA
+608 LAPHLA
-614 KLMGLVRARWHLLG
+614 RLMGLVRARWHLLG
-628 AAVSGALLMVSAD
+628 AAGCGALLMVSAD

>member
-1 MNQIFPS
+1 MSSSLSS
-8 PLRLPVSLLLGLTL
+8 PLLRPGLCLLVLTLGLACAEL
-22 ALAGWELA
+22 SRQLPGALWWQALFSPELDD
-30 GQLSVARW
+30 AR
-38 LATLLSPDLTDTS
+38 

-102 ALMMVTLF
+102 ALMMVTLL
-110 APSWLLLGREWIA
+110 APSWLLIGREWIA
-123 MAGGCLAMG
+123 MAGGSLAMG
-132 LVFALAWRHQL
+132 LVFALAWRRQL

-185 VQNSWSG
+185 AQNSWSG
-192 VSYLL
+192 VGYLL

-202 AVVLAAVL
+202 AAMLAAVL

-224 RSLGVSLQ
+224 RSLGVSLK
-232 HLRFAGLGLAVFVT
+232 HLRFAGLGLAVFIT

-260 LAAPALV
+260 LAAPAMV
-267 RLLGVRKLALRLLWA
+267 RLLGVRKLAQRLLWA
-282 PLLGA
+282 PIFGA
-287 LLLAATDLLLQSL
+287 LLLAATDLLLQTL
-300 SRSGSVLIP
+300 SRFWPVLIP

-331 KSGTPKA
+331 KQSAPKA
-338 NAALL
+338 NSSLQL
-343 VARHPAPARLVGL
+343 ARHPAPTRLVGL
-356 MLMGLVVAVMAS
+356 MVLGLAAAVIAS
-368 LLFGQGIDGWHWP
+368 LLFGQGMGGWGWP
-381 SWLRWQAQLEWRLPR
+381 SWLRWQVQLEWRLPR

-402 AGMLLA
+402 AGVLLA
-408 LAGTLLQRVSSNPMA
+408 LAGTLLQRVSNNPMA

-430 SGGTFMGVIATAL
+430 SGGTFMGVIAAAL

-449 LPMMLAGGLLGAFG
+449 LPMLLLGGLVGAFA
-463 CLLLLLLVNRSHGF
+463 CLLLLVLINRRNGF
-477 QPERLLVNRSHGF
+477 QPERI
-490 QPERLLL
+490 LL

-533 YVTLPIA
+533 YVTQPVALA
-540 GGLVVLALTLLAACL
+540 LVVLALLMLAACL
-555 LLSRWLDLLPMGPAV
+555 LVSRWLDLMPMGPAV
-570 AAALGIRLNRAQ
+570 ATALGIHLGRAQ
-582 LAILLLVAVLTASA
+582 LTILLLVAVLTASA
-596 TLVVGPLSFVGL
+596 TMVIGPLSFAGL
-608 LAPHMA
+608 LAPHLA
-614 KLMGLVRARWHLLG
+614 RLMGLVRARWHLLG
-628 AAVSGALLMVSAD
+628 AAGCGALLMVSAD

>member
-1 MNQIFPS
+1 MRSSLSS
-8 PLRLPVSLLLGLTL
+8 PLLRPGLCLLVLTLGL
-22 ALAGWELA
+22 ACVELA
-30 GQLSVARW
+30 RQLPGALWWQALFSPELNDAR
-38 LATLLSPDLTDTS
+38 

-102 ALMMVTLF
+102 ALMTVTLL
-110 APSWLLLGREWIA
+110 APSWLLIGREWIA
-123 MAGGCLAMG
+123 MAGGSLAMG
-132 LVFALAWRHQL
+132 LVFALAWRRQL

-185 VQNSWSG
+185 AQNSWSG
-192 VSYLL
+192 VGYLL

-202 AVVLAAVL
+202 AAMLAVVL

-224 RSLGVSLQ
+224 RSLGVSLK
-232 HLRFAGLGLAVFVT
+232 HMRLAGLGLAVFVT

-260 LAAPALV
+260 LAAPAMV
-267 RLLGVRKLALRLLWA
+267 RLLGVRKLAQRLLWA
-282 PLLGA
+282 PILGA
-287 LLLAATDLLLQSL
+287 LLLAATDLLLQTL
-300 SRSGSVLIP
+300 SRFWPVLIP

-331 KSGTPKA
+331 KQSAPKA
-338 NAALL
+338 NSSLL
-343 VARHPAPARLVGL
+343 LARHPAPTRLVGL
-356 MLMGLVVAVMAS
+356 MVLGLAAAVIAS
-368 LLFGQGIDGWHWP
+368 LLFGQGMGGWGWP

-402 AGMLLA
+402 AGVLLA
-408 LAGTLLQRVSSNPMA
+408 LAGTLLQRVSNNPMA

-430 SGGTFMGVIATAL
+430 SGGTFMGVIAAAL

-449 LPMMLAGGLLGAFG
+449 LPMMLLGGLVGAFA
-463 CLLLLLLVNRSHGF
+463 CLLLLVLINRRNGF
-477 QPERLLVNRSHGF
+477 QPERI
-490 QPERLLL
+490 LL

-533 YVTLPIA
+533 YVTQPVALA
-540 GGLVVLALTLLAACL
+540 LVVLALLMLAACL
-555 LLSRWLDLLPMGPAV
+555 LVSRWLDLMPMGPAV
-570 AAALGIRLNRAQ
+570 ATALGIHLGRAQ
-582 LAILLLVAVLTASA
+582 LTILLLVAVLTASA
-596 TLVVGPLSFVGL
+596 TMVIGPLSFAGL
-608 LAPHMA
+608 LAPHLA
-614 KLMGLVRARWHLLG
+614 RLMGLVRARWHLLG
-628 AAVSGALLMVSAD
+628 AAGCGALLMVSAD

>member
-1 MNQIFPS
+1 MKHLFPS
-8 PLRLPVSLLLGLTL
+8 PLQRPTLILLGLTL
-22 ALAGWELA
+22 SLACWELTR
-30 GQLSVARW
+30 QLPGVLWWQTLFAPNLDDAR
-38 LATLLSPDLTDTS
+38 

-63 AICLLAGA
+63 MVTLLAGG

-123 MAGGCLAMG
+123 MAGGSLAMA
-132 LVFALAWRHQL
+132 LVFALAWRRQL

-185 VQNSWSG
+185 AQNSWNG

-197 PRLLL
+197 PRLLV
-202 AVVLAAVL
+202 AGGLAAAL

-232 HLRFAGLGLAVFVT
+232 YLRLAGLGLAVFVT

-260 LAAPALV
+260 LAAPAMV
-267 RLLGVRKLALRLLWA
+267 RLLGIRQLGQRLLWA
-282 PLLGA
+282 PVLGA
-287 LLLAATDLLLQSL
+287 LLLAATDLLLQSV
-300 SRSGSVLIP
+300 SRFWPMLIP

-322 LWLIPRLGI
+322 LWLIPRLSL

-338 NAALL
+338 STGLL
-343 VARHPAPARLVGL
+343 VARHPVPTRLITLLLLGL
-356 MLMGLVVAVMAS
+356 GLAIIGS
-368 LLFGQGIDGWHWP
+368 LLFGQGMHGWSWP

-402 AGMLLA
+402 AGILLA
-408 LAGTLLQRVSSNPMA
+408 LAGTLLQRVSNNPMA

-449 LPMMLAGGLLGAFG
+449 LPMMLLGGLIGAFG
-463 CLLLLLLVNRSHGF
+463 CLLLLVLVNRKHGF
-477 QPERLLVNRSHGF
+477 QPERI
-490 QPERLLL
+490 LL

-505 FEPLQAIALANGDL
+505 FEPLQAIALANGDM

-533 YVTLPIA
+533 YVTLPVA
-540 GGLVVLALTLLAACL
+540 YGLVGLAVLMLAACL
-555 LLSRWLDLLPMGPAV
+555 LISRWLDLLPMGPAL
-570 AAALGIRLNRAQ
+570 ATALGIRLNRAQ

-614 KLMGLVRARWHLLG
+614 KLVGLVRARWHLLG
-628 AAVSGALLMVSAD
+628 AAASGALLMVSAD
-641 WIGQQILFPQEVP
+641 WIGQQILFPQDVP

>member
-1 MNQIFPS
+1 MKRLLTS
-8 PLRLPVSLLLGLTL
+8 PLLRPVSILLGLTL
-22 ALAGWELA
+22 SLAYWELA
-30 GQLSVARW
+30 RQLPGALWWQSLFTPNLDDV
-38 LATLLSPDLTDTS
+38 S

-63 AICLLAGA
+63 AVTLLAGA

-102 ALMMVTLF
+102 ALMMMTLF

-123 MAGGCLAMG
+123 MAGGSLAMA
-132 LVFALAWRHQL
+132 LVFALAWRRQL

-197 PRLLL
+197 PRLLVAAAL
-202 AVVLAAVL
+202 AVVL

-260 LAAPALV
+260 LAAPAMV
-267 RLLGVRKLALRLLWA
+267 RLLGIRQLGQRLLWA
-282 PLLGA
+282 PILGA

-300 SRSGSVLIP
+300 SRFWPVLIP

-338 NAALL
+338 NAGLL
-343 VARHPAPARLVGL
+343 VARHSAPARLIGLLLVGL
-356 MLMGLVVAVMAS
+356 LLAVVAS
-368 LLFGQGIDGWHWP
+368 LLFGQGMTGWSWP

-396 TLAAGA
+396 SLAAGA
-402 AGMLLA
+402 AGVLLA
-408 LAGTLLQRVSSNPMA
+408 LAGTLLQRVSNNPMA

-430 SGGTFMGVIATAL
+430 SGGTFMGVITTAL

-449 LPMMLAGGLLGAFG
+449 LPLMLAGGLLGAFG
-463 CLLLLLLVNRSHGF
+463 CLLLLVVVNRKHGF
-477 QPERLLVNRSHGF
+477 QPERI
-490 QPERLLL
+490 LL

-533 YVTLPIA
+533 YVTLPVA
-540 GGLVVLALTLLAACL
+540 YGLVGLALLMLAGCL
-555 LLSRWLDLLPMGPAV
+555 LVSRWLDLLPMGSAV
-570 AAALGIRLNRAQ
+570 VTALGIRLNRAQ
-582 LAILLLVAVLTASA
+582 LAILLLVAGLTASA

-614 KLMGLVRARWHLLG
+614 KLIGLVRARWHLLG
-628 AAVSGALLMVSAD
+628 AAASGALLMVSAD
-641 WIGQQILFPQEVP
+641 WVGQQVLFPQEVP

>member
-1 MNQIFPS
+1 MRSSLSS
-8 PLRLPVSLLLGLTL
+8 PLLRPGLCLLVLTLGL
-22 ALAGWELA
+22 ACAELA
-30 GQLSVARW
+30 RQLPGALWWQALFSPELDDAR
-38 LATLLSPDLTDTS
+38 

-102 ALMMVTLF
+102 ALMMVTLL
-110 APSWLLLGREWIA
+110 APSWLLIGREWIA
-123 MAGGCLAMG
+123 MAGGSLAMG
-132 LVFALAWRHQL
+132 LVFALAWRRQL

-185 VQNSWSG
+185 AQNSWIG
-192 VSYLL
+192 VGYLL

-202 AVVLAAVL
+202 AAMLAVVL

-224 RSLGVSLQ
+224 RSLGVSLK
-232 HLRFAGLGLAVFVT
+232 HLRLAGLGLAVFIT

-260 LAAPALV
+260 LAAPAMV
-267 RLLGVRKLALRLLWA
+267 RLLGVRKLAQRLLWA
-282 PLLGA
+282 PILGA
-287 LLLAATDLLLQSL
+287 LLLAATDLLLQTL
-300 SRSGSVLIP
+300 SRFWPVLIP

-331 KSGTPKA
+331 KQSAPKA
-338 NAALL
+338 NSSLQL
-343 VARHPAPARLVGL
+343 ARHPAPTRLVGL
-356 MLMGLVVAVMAS
+356 MVLGLAAAVIAS
-368 LLFGQGIDGWHWP
+368 LLFGQGMDGWGWP

-402 AGMLLA
+402 AGVLLA
-408 LAGTLLQRVSSNPMA
+408 LAGTLLQRVSNNPMA

-430 SGGTFMGVIATAL
+430 SGGTFMGVIAAAL

-449 LPMMLAGGLLGAFG
+449 LPMMLLGGLVGAFA
-463 CLLLLLLVNRSHGF
+463 CLLLLVLINRRNGF
-477 QPERLLVNRSHGF
+477 QPERI
-490 QPERLLL
+490 LL

-533 YVTLPIA
+533 YVTQPVALA
-540 GGLVVLALTLLAACL
+540 LVVLALLMLAACL
-555 LLSRWLDLLPMGPAV
+555 LVSRWLDLMPMGPAV
-570 AAALGIRLNRAQ
+570 ATALGIHLGRAQ
-582 LAILLLVAVLTASA
+582 LTILLLVAVLTASA
-596 TLVVGPLSFVGL
+596 TMVIGPLSFAGL
-608 LAPHMA
+608 LAPHLA
-614 KLMGLVRARWHLLG
+614 RLMGLVRARWHLLG
-628 AAVSGALLMVSAD
+628 AAGCGALLMVSAD

>member
-1 MNQIFPS
+1 MKRLLTS
-8 PLRLPVSLLLGLTL
+8 PLLRPVSILLGLTL
-22 ALAGWELA
+22 SLACWELA
-30 GQLSVARW
+30 RQLPGALWWQSLFAPNLDDV
-38 LATLLSPDLTDTS
+38 S

-63 AICLLAGA
+63 AVTLLAGA

-123 MAGGCLAMG
+123 MAGGSLAMA
-132 LVFALAWRHQL
+132 LVFALAWRRQL

-197 PRLLL
+197 PRLL
-202 AVVLAAVL
+202 AAAVLAAVL

-260 LAAPALV
+260 LAAPAMV
-267 RLLGVRKLALRLLWA
+267 RLLGIRQLGQRLLWS
-282 PLLGA
+282 PILGA

-300 SRSGSVLIP
+300 SRFWPVLIP

-331 KSGTPKA
+331 KSGAPKA
-338 NAALL
+338 NADLL
-343 VARHPAPARLVGL
+343 VARHPAPARLIGLLLVGL
-356 MLMGLVVAVMAS
+356 MLAVVAS
-368 LLFGQGIDGWHWP
+368 LLFGQGMTGWSWP

-402 AGMLLA
+402 AGVLLA
-408 LAGTLLQRVSSNPMA
+408 LAGTLLQRVSNNPMA

-430 SGGTFMGVIATAL
+430 SGGTFMGVTATAL

-449 LPMMLAGGLLGAFG
+449 LPLMLVGGLLGAFG
-463 CLLLLLLVNRSHGF
+463 CLLLLVVVNRKHGF
-477 QPERLLVNRSHGF
+477 PPERI
-490 QPERLLL
+490 LL

-533 YVTLPIA
+533 YVTLPVA
-540 GGLVVLALTLLAACL
+540 YGLVGLALLMLAACL
-555 LLSRWLDLLPMGPAV
+555 LVNRWLDLLPMGSAV
-570 AAALGIRLNRAQ
+570 ATALGIRLNRAQ

-608 LAPHMA
+608 LAPHMT

-628 AAVSGALLMVSAD
+628 AAASGALLMVSAD
-641 WIGQQILFPQEVP
+641 WVGQQILFPQEVP

>member
-1 MNQIFPS
+1 MNQFLPS
-8 PLRLPVSLLLGLTL
+8 SLLRPGLCLLALTL
-22 ALAGWELA
+22 MLACGELA
-30 GQLSVARW
+30 RQLPQALWWQALFSPQLDDAR
-38 LATLLSPDLTDTS
+38 
-51 QAVVHFSWLPRL
+51 QAVIHFSWLPRL

-102 ALMMVTLF
+102 ALMVVTLF
-110 APSWLLLGREWIA
+110 APAWLLIGREWIA
-123 MAGGCLAMG
+123 MAGGSLAMG
-132 LVFALAWRHQL
+132 LVFALAWRRQL

-157 YLAAISMGLLLFF
+157 YLAAISLGLLLFF

-185 VQNSWSG
+185 AQTSWSG
-192 VSYLL
+192 TLYLL
-197 PRLLL
+197 PRLL
-202 AVVLAAVL
+202 AAAVLAAL
-210 VRPLAVLELDDASA
+210 LARPLAVLELDDASA
-224 RSLGVSLQ
+224 RSLGVSLK
-232 HLRFAGLGLAVFVT
+232 HLRFAGLGLAVFIT

-260 LAAPALV
+260 LAAPVMV
-267 RLLGVRKLALRLLWA
+267 RMLGVRRLGLRLLWA
-282 PLLGA
+282 PVLGA

-300 SRSGSVLIP
+300 IRFWPVLIP

-322 LWLIPRLGI
+322 LWLIPRLTL
-331 KSGTPKA
+331 KSTPRA
-338 NAALL
+338 SAGLV

-356 MLMGLVVAVMAS
+356 MLTGLVLAVVAS
-368 LLFGQGIDGWHWP
+368 LLFGQGMDGWRWP
-381 SWLRWQAQLEWRLPR
+381 SWLRWEAQLEWRLPR

-402 AGMLLA
+402 AGVLLA
-408 LAGTLLQRVSSNPMA
+408 LAGTLLQRVSNNPMA

-430 SGGTFMGVIATAL
+430 SGGTFMGVIAAAL

-449 LPMMLAGGLLGAFG
+449 LPMMLLGGVLGAFG
-463 CLLLLLLVNRSHGF
+463 CLLLLVLINRKNGF
-477 QPERLLVNRSHGF
+477 QPERI
-490 QPERLLL
+490 LL

-533 YVTLPIA
+533 HVTQPVAMALA
-540 GGLVVLALTLLAACL
+540 VLALLMLAACL
-555 LLSRWLDLLPMGPAV
+555 LVSRWLDLMPMGPAV
-570 AAALGIRLNRAQ
+570 ATALGVRLSRAQ
-582 LAILLLVAVLTASA
+582 LVILLLVAVLTASA
-596 TLVVGPLSFVGL
+596 TMVIGPLSFAGL

-614 KLMGLVRARWHLLG
+614 RLMGLVRARWHLLG
-628 AAVSGALLMVSAD
+628 AAGCGALLMVLAD
-641 WIGQQILFPQEVP
+641 WVGQQVLFPQEVP

>member
-1 MNQIFPS
+1 MKHLFPS
-8 PLRLPVSLLLGLTL
+8 PLQRPTLILLGLTL
-22 ALAGWELA
+22 SLACWELA
-30 GQLSVARW
+30 RQLPGVLWWQTLFSPNLDDAR
-38 LATLLSPDLTDTS
+38 

-63 AICLLAGA
+63 TVTLLAGA

-123 MAGGCLAMG
+123 MAGGSLAMA
-132 LVFALAWRHQL
+132 LVFALAWRRQL
-143 NPVVIVFAGLVINL
+143 NPIVIVFAGLVVNL

-185 VQNSWSG
+185 AQNSWSG
-192 VSYLL
+192 VHYLL
-197 PRLLL
+197 PRLLV
-202 AVVLAAVL
+202 AGGLAAAL

-232 HLRFAGLGLAVFVT
+232 HLRLAGLGLAVFVT

-260 LAAPALV
+260 LAAPAMV
-267 RLLGVRKLALRLLWA
+267 RLLGIRQLGQRLLWA
-282 PLLGA
+282 PVLGA
-287 LLLAATDLLLQSL
+287 LLLAATDLLLQSV
-300 SRSGSVLIP
+300 SRFWPMLIP

-322 LWLIPRLGI
+322 LWLIPRLSL

-338 NAALL
+338 STGLL
-343 VARHPAPARLVGL
+343 VARHPAPTRLITLLLLGL
-356 MLMGLVVAVMAS
+356 GLAIIGS
-368 LLFGQGIDGWHWP
+368 LLFGQGMHGWSWP

-402 AGMLLA
+402 AGILLA
-408 LAGTLLQRVSSNPMA
+408 LAGTLLQRVSNNPMA

-449 LPMMLAGGLLGAFG
+449 LPMMLLGGLIGAFS
-463 CLLLLLLVNRSHGF
+463 CLLLLVLVNRKHGF
-477 QPERLLVNRSHGF
+477 QPERI
-490 QPERLLL
+490 LL

-505 FEPLQAIALANGDL
+505 FEPLQAIALANGDM

-533 YVTLPIA
+533 YVTLPVA
-540 GGLVVLALTLLAACL
+540 YGLVALAVLMLAACL
-555 LLSRWLDLLPMGPAV
+555 LISRWLDLLPMGPAL
-570 AAALGIRLNRAQ
+570 ATALGIRLNRAQ

-628 AAVSGALLMVSAD
+628 AAASGALLMVSAD
-641 WIGQQILFPQEVP
+641 WIGQQILFPQDVP

>member
-1 MNQIFPS
+1 MSSSLSS
-8 PLRLPVSLLLGLTL
+8 PLLRPGLCLLVLTLGL
-22 ALAGWELA
+22 ACAELA
-30 GQLSVARW
+30 RQLPGALWWQALFSPELDDAR
-38 LATLLSPDLTDTS
+38 

-102 ALMMVTLF
+102 ALMMVTLL
-110 APSWLLLGREWIA
+110 APSWLLIGREWIA
-123 MAGGCLAMG
+123 MAGGSLAMG
-132 LVFALAWRHQL
+132 LVFALAWRRQL

-185 VQNSWSG
+185 AQNSWSG
-192 VSYLL
+192 VGYLL

-202 AVVLAAVL
+202 AAMLAAVL

-224 RSLGVSLQ
+224 RSLGVSLK
-232 HLRFAGLGLAVFVT
+232 HLRFAGLGLAVFIT

-260 LAAPALV
+260 LAAPAMV
-267 RLLGVRKLALRLLWA
+267 RLLGVRKLAQRLLWA
-282 PLLGA
+282 PILGA
-287 LLLAATDLLLQSL
+287 LLLAATDLLLQTL
-300 SRSGSVLIP
+300 SRFWPVLIP

-322 LWLIPRLGI
+322 LWLIPRLGF
-331 KSGTPKA
+331 KQSSPKA
-338 NAALL
+338 NSSLQL
-343 VARHPAPARLVGL
+343 ARHPAPTRLVGL
-356 MLMGLVVAVMAS
+356 MVLGLAAAVIAS
-368 LLFGQGIDGWHWP
+368 LLFGQGMGGWGWP

-402 AGMLLA
+402 AGVLLA
-408 LAGTLLQRVSSNPMA
+408 LAGTLLQRVSNNPMA

-430 SGGTFMGVIATAL
+430 SGGTFMGVIAAAL

-449 LPMMLAGGLLGAFG
+449 LPMMLLGGLVGAFA
-463 CLLLLLLVNRSHGF
+463 CLLLLVLINRRNGF
-477 QPERLLVNRSHGF
+477 QPERI
-490 QPERLLL
+490 LL

-533 YVTLPIA
+533 YVTQPVALA
-540 GGLVVLALTLLAACL
+540 LVVLALLMLAACL
-555 LLSRWLDLLPMGPAV
+555 LVSRWLDLMPMGPAV
-570 AAALGIRLNRAQ
+570 ATALGIHLGRAQ
-582 LAILLLVAVLTASA
+582 LTILLLVAVLTASA
-596 TLVVGPLSFVGL
+596 TMVIGPLSFAGL
-608 LAPHMA
+608 LAPHLA
-614 KLMGLVRARWHLLG
+614 RLMGLVRARWHLLG
-628 AAVSGALLMVSAD
+628 AAGCGALLMVSAD

>member
-1 MNQIFPS
+1 MSSSLSS
-8 PLRLPVSLLLGLTL
+8 PLLRPGLCLLVLTLGLACAEL
-22 ALAGWELA
+22 SRQLPGALWWQALFSPELDD
-30 GQLSVARW
+30 AR
-38 LATLLSPDLTDTS
+38 

-71 ALGLAGT
+71 ALGLTGT

-102 ALMMVTLF
+102 ALMMVTLL
-110 APSWLLLGREWIA
+110 APSWLLIGREWIA
-123 MAGGCLAMG
+123 MAGGSLAMG
-132 LVFALAWRHQL
+132 LVFALAWRRQL

-185 VQNSWSG
+185 AQNSWSG
-192 VSYLL
+192 VGYLL

-202 AVVLAAVL
+202 AAMLAAVL

-224 RSLGVSLQ
+224 RSLGVSLK
-232 HLRFAGLGLAVFVT
+232 HLRLAGLGLAVFIT

-260 LAAPALV
+260 LAAPAMV
-267 RLLGVRKLALRLLWA
+267 RLLGVRKLAQRLLWA
-282 PLLGA
+282 PILGA
-287 LLLAATDLLLQSL
+287 LLLAATDLLLQTL
-300 SRSGSVLIP
+300 SRFWPVLIP

-331 KSGTPKA
+331 KQSAPKA
-338 NAALL
+338 NSSLQL
-343 VARHPAPARLVGL
+343 ARHPAPTRLVGL
-356 MLMGLVVAVMAS
+356 MVLGLAAAVIAS
-368 LLFGQGIDGWHWP
+368 LLFGQGMGGWGWP
-381 SWLRWQAQLEWRLPR
+381 SWLRWQVQLEWRLPR

-402 AGMLLA
+402 AGVLLA
-408 LAGTLLQRVSSNPMA
+408 LAGTLLQRVSNNPMA

-430 SGGTFMGVIATAL
+430 SGGTFMGVIAAAL

-449 LPMMLAGGLLGAFG
+449 LPMMLLGGLVGAFA
-463 CLLLLLLVNRSHGF
+463 CLLLLVLINRRNGF
-477 QPERLLVNRSHGF
+477 QPERI
-490 QPERLLL
+490 LL

-519 RVQQLLSWMSGSTY
+519 WVQQLLSWMSGSTY
-533 YVTLPIA
+533 YVTQPVALA
-540 GGLVVLALTLLAACL
+540 LVVLALLMLAACL
-555 LLSRWLDLLPMGPAV
+555 LVSRWLDLMPMGPAV
-570 AAALGIRLNRAQ
+570 ATALGIHLGRAQ
-582 LAILLLVAVLTASA
+582 LTILLLVAVLTASA
-596 TLVVGPLSFVGL
+596 TMVIGPLSFAGL
-608 LAPHMA
+608 LAPHLA
-614 KLMGLVRARWHLLG
+614 RLMGLVRARWHLLG
-628 AAVSGALLMVSAD
+628 AAGCGALLMVSAD

>member
-1 MNQIFPS
+1 MSSSLSS
-8 PLRLPVSLLLGLTL
+8 PLLRPGLCLLVLTLGLACAEL
-22 ALAGWELA
+22 SRQLPGALWWQALFSPELDD
-30 GQLSVARW
+30 AR
-38 LATLLSPDLTDTS
+38 

-102 ALMMVTLF
+102 ALMMVTLL
-110 APSWLLLGREWIA
+110 APSWLLIGREWIA
-123 MAGGCLAMG
+123 MAGGSLAMG
-132 LVFALAWRHQL
+132 LVFALAWRRQL

-185 VQNSWSG
+185 AQNSWSG
-192 VSYLL
+192 VGYLL

-202 AVVLAAVL
+202 AAMLAVVL

-224 RSLGVSLQ
+224 RSLGVSLK
-232 HLRFAGLGLAVFVT
+232 HLRLAGLGLAVFIT

-260 LAAPALV
+260 LAAPAMV
-267 RLLGVRKLALRLLWA
+267 RLLGVRKLAQRLLWT
-282 PLLGA
+282 PILGA
-287 LLLAATDLLLQSL
+287 LLLAATDLLLQTL
-300 SRSGSVLIP
+300 SRFWPVLIP

-331 KSGTPKA
+331 KQSAPKA
-338 NAALL
+338 NSSLL
-343 VARHPAPARLVGL
+343 LARHPAPTRLVGL
-356 MLMGLVVAVMAS
+356 MVLGLAAAVIAS
-368 LLFGQGIDGWHWP
+368 LLFGQGMGGWGWP

-402 AGMLLA
+402 AGVLLA
-408 LAGTLLQRVSSNPMA
+408 LAGTLLQRVSNNPMA

-430 SGGTFMGVIATAL
+430 SGGTFMGVIAAAL

-449 LPMMLAGGLLGAFG
+449 LPMMLLGGLVGAFA
-463 CLLLLLLVNRSHGF
+463 CLLLLVLINRRNGF
-477 QPERLLVNRSHGF
+477 QPERI
-490 QPERLLL
+490 LL

-533 YVTLPIA
+533 YVTQPVALA
-540 GGLVVLALTLLAACL
+540 LVVLALLMLAACL
-555 LLSRWLDLLPMGPAV
+555 LVSRWLDLMPMGPAV
-570 AAALGIRLNRAQ
+570 ATALGIHLGRAQ
-582 LAILLLVAVLTASA
+582 LTILLLVAVLTASA
-596 TLVVGPLSFVGL
+596 TMVIGPLSFAGL
-608 LAPHMA
+608 LAPHLA
-614 KLMGLVRARWHLLG
+614 RLMGLVRARCHLLG
-628 AAVSGALLMVSAD
+628 AAGCGALLMVSAD

>member
-1 MNQIFPS
+1 MSSSLSS
-8 PLRLPVSLLLGLTL
+8 PLLRPGLCLLVLTLGLACT
-22 ALAGWELA
+22 ELA
-30 GQLSVARW
+30 RQLPGALWWQALFSPELDDAR
-38 LATLLSPDLTDTS
+38 

-102 ALMMVTLF
+102 ALMMVTLL
-110 APSWLLLGREWIA
+110 APSWLLIGREWIA
-123 MAGGCLAMG
+123 MAGGSLAMG
-132 LVFALAWRHQL
+132 LVFALAWRRQL

-185 VQNSWSG
+185 AQNSWSG
-192 VSYLL
+192 VGYLL

-202 AVVLAAVL
+202 AAMLAAVL

-224 RSLGVSLQ
+224 RSLGVSLK
-232 HLRFAGLGLAVFVT
+232 HLRFAGLGLAVFIT

-260 LAAPALV
+260 LAAPAMV
-267 RLLGVRKLALRLLWA
+267 RLLGVRKLAQRLLWA
-282 PLLGA
+282 PILGA
-287 LLLAATDLLLQSL
+287 LLLAATDLLLQTL
-300 SRSGSVLIP
+300 SRFWPVLIP

-331 KSGTPKA
+331 KQSAPKA
-338 NAALL
+338 NSSLQL
-343 VARHPAPARLVGL
+343 ARHPAPSRLVGL
-356 MLMGLVVAVMAS
+356 MMLGLAAAVIAS
-368 LLFGQGIDGWHWP
+368 LLFGQGMDGWGWP

-402 AGMLLA
+402 AGVLLA
-408 LAGTLLQRVSSNPMA
+408 LAGTLLQRVSNNPMA

-430 SGGTFMGVIATAL
+430 SGGTFMGVIAAAL

-449 LPMMLAGGLLGAFG
+449 LPMMLLGGLVGAFA
-463 CLLLLLLVNRSHGF
+463 CLLLLVLINRRNGF
-477 QPERLLVNRSHGF
+477 QPERI
-490 QPERLLL
+490 LL

-533 YVTLPIA
+533 YVTQPVALA
-540 GGLVVLALTLLAACL
+540 LVVLALLMLAACL
-555 LLSRWLDLLPMGPAV
+555 LVSRWLDLMPMGPAV
-570 AAALGIRLNRAQ
+570 ATALGIHLGRAQ
-582 LAILLLVAVLTASA
+582 LTILLLVAVLTASA
-596 TLVVGPLSFVGL
+596 TMVIGPLSFAGL
-608 LAPHMA
+608 LAPHLA
-614 KLMGLVRARWHLLG
+614 RFMGLVRARWHLLG
-628 AAVSGALLMVSAD
+628 AAGCGALLMVSAD

>member
-1 MNQIFPS
+1 MSSSLSS
-8 PLRLPVSLLLGLTL
+8 PLLRPGLCLLVLTLGL
-22 ALAGWELA
+22 ACAELA
-30 GQLSVARW
+30 RQLPGALWWQALFSPELDDAR
-38 LATLLSPDLTDTS
+38 

-102 ALMMVTLF
+102 ALMMVTLL
-110 APSWLLLGREWIA
+110 APSWLLIGREWIA
-123 MAGGCLAMG
+123 MAGGSLAMG
-132 LVFALAWRHQL
+132 LVFALAWRRQL
-143 NPVVIVFAGLVINL
+143 NPVGSVFAGLVINL

-185 VQNSWSG
+185 AQNSWSG
-192 VSYLL
+192 VGYLL

-202 AVVLAAVL
+202 AAMLAVVL

-224 RSLGVSLQ
+224 RSLGVSLK
-232 HLRFAGLGLAVFVT
+232 HLRFAGLGLAVFIT

-260 LAAPALV
+260 LAAPAMV
-267 RLLGVRKLALRLLWA
+267 RLLGVRKLAQRLLWA
-282 PLLGA
+282 PILGA
-287 LLLAATDLLLQSL
+287 LLLAATDLLLQTL
-300 SRSGSVLIP
+300 SRFWPVLIP

-331 KSGTPKA
+331 KQSAPKA
-338 NAALL
+338 NSSLQL
-343 VARHPAPARLVGL
+343 ARHPAPTRLVGL
-356 MLMGLVVAVMAS
+356 MVLGLAAAVIAS
-368 LLFGQGIDGWHWP
+368 LLFGQGMGGWGWP

-402 AGMLLA
+402 AGVLLA
-408 LAGTLLQRVSSNPMA
+408 LAGTLLQRVSNNPMA

-430 SGGTFMGVIATAL
+430 SGGTFMGVIAAAL

-449 LPMMLAGGLLGAFG
+449 LPMMLLGGLVGAFA
-463 CLLLLLLVNRSHGF
+463 CLLLLVLINRRNGF
-477 QPERLLVNRSHGF
+477 QPERI
-490 QPERLLL
+490 LL

-533 YVTLPIA
+533 YVTQPVALA
-540 GGLVVLALTLLAACL
+540 LVVLALLMLAACL
-555 LLSRWLDLLPMGPAV
+555 LVSRWLDLMPMGPAV
-570 AAALGIRLNRAQ
+570 ATALGIHLGRAQ
-582 LAILLLVAVLTASA
+582 LTILLLVAVLTASA
-596 TLVVGPLSFVGL
+596 TMVIGPLSFAGL
-608 LAPHMA
+608 LAPHLA
-614 KLMGLVRARWHLLG
+614 RLMGLVRARWHLLG
-628 AAVSGALLMVSAD
+628 AAGCGALLMVSAD

>member
-1 MNQIFPS
+1 MSSSLSS
-8 PLRLPVSLLLGLTL
+8 PLLRPGLCLLVLTLGLACT
-22 ALAGWELA
+22 ELA
-30 GQLSVARW
+30 RQLPGALWWQALFSPELDDAR
-38 LATLLSPDLTDTS
+38 

-102 ALMMVTLF
+102 ALMMVTLL
-110 APSWLLLGREWIA
+110 APSWLLIGREWIA
-123 MAGGCLAMG
+123 MAGGSLAMG
-132 LVFALAWRHQL
+132 LVFALAWRRQL

-185 VQNSWSG
+185 AQNSWSG
-192 VSYLL
+192 VGYLL

-202 AVVLAAVL
+202 AAMLAVVL

-224 RSLGVSLQ
+224 RSLGVSLK
-232 HLRFAGLGLAVFVT
+232 HLRFAGLGLAVFIT

-260 LAAPALV
+260 LAAPAMV
-267 RLLGVRKLALRLLWA
+267 RLLGVRKLAQRLLWA
-282 PLLGA
+282 PILGA
-287 LLLAATDLLLQSL
+287 LLLAATDLLLQTL
-300 SRSGSVLIP
+300 SRFWPVLIP

-331 KSGTPKA
+331 KQSAPKA
-338 NAALL
+338 NSSLL
-343 VARHPAPARLVGL
+343 LARHPAPTRLVGL
-356 MLMGLVVAVMAS
+356 MVLGLAAAVIAS
-368 LLFGQGIDGWHWP
+368 LLFGQGMDGWGWP

-402 AGMLLA
+402 AGVLLA
-408 LAGTLLQRVSSNPMA
+408 LAGTLLQRVSNNPMA

-430 SGGTFMGVIATAL
+430 SGGTFMGVIAAAL

-449 LPMMLAGGLLGAFG
+449 LPMLLLGGLVGAFA
-463 CLLLLLLVNRSHGF
+463 CLLLLVLINRRNGF
-477 QPERLLVNRSHGF
+477 QPERI
-490 QPERLLL
+490 LL

-533 YVTLPIA
+533 YVTQPVALA
-540 GGLVVLALTLLAACL
+540 LVVLALLMLAACL
-555 LLSRWLDLLPMGPAV
+555 LASRWLDLMPMGPAV
-570 AAALGIRLNRAQ
+570 ATALGIHLGRAQ
-582 LAILLLVAVLTASA
+582 LTILLLVAVLTASA
-596 TLVVGPLSFVGL
+596 TMVIGPLSFAGL
-608 LAPHMA
+608 LAPHLA
-614 KLMGLVRARWHLLG
+614 RLMGLVRARWHLLG
-628 AAVSGALLMVSAD
+628 AAGCGALLMVSAD

>member
-1 MNQIFPS
+1 MSSSLSS
-8 PLRLPVSLLLGLTL
+8 PLLRPGLCLLVLTLGL
-22 ALAGWELA
+22 ACAELA
-30 GQLSVARW
+30 RQLPGALWWQALFSPELDDAR
-38 LATLLSPDLTDTS
+38 

-102 ALMMVTLF
+102 ALMMVTLL
-110 APSWLLLGREWIA
+110 APSWLLIGREWIA
-123 MAGGCLAMG
+123 MAGGSLAMG
-132 LVFALAWRHQL
+132 LVFALAWRRQL

-185 VQNSWSG
+185 AQNSWSG
-192 VSYLL
+192 VGYLL

-202 AVVLAAVL
+202 AAMLAAVL

-224 RSLGVSLQ
+224 RSLGVSLK
-232 HLRFAGLGLAVFVT
+232 HLRFAGLGLAVFIT

-260 LAAPALV
+260 LAAPAMV
-267 RLLGVRKLALRLLWA
+267 RLLGVRKLAQRLLWA
-282 PLLGA
+282 PILGA
-287 LLLAATDLLLQSL
+287 LLLAATDLLLQTL
-300 SRSGSVLIP
+300 SRFWPVLIP

-322 LWLIPRLGI
+322 LWLIPRLGF
-331 KSGTPKA
+331 KQSSPKA
-338 NAALL
+338 NSSLQL
-343 VARHPAPARLVGL
+343 ARHPAPTRLVGL
-356 MLMGLVVAVMAS
+356 MVLGLAAAVIAS
-368 LLFGQGIDGWHWP
+368 LLFGQGMGGWHWP

-402 AGMLLA
+402 AGVLLA
-408 LAGTLLQRVSSNPMA
+408 LAGTLLQRVSNNPMA

-430 SGGTFMGVIATAL
+430 SGGTFMGVIAAAL

-449 LPMMLAGGLLGAFG
+449 LPMMLLGGLVGAFA
-463 CLLLLLLVNRSHGF
+463 CLLLLVLINRRNGF
-477 QPERLLVNRSHGF
+477 QPERI
-490 QPERLLL
+490 LL

-533 YVTLPIA
+533 YVTQPVALA
-540 GGLVVLALTLLAACL
+540 LVVLALLMLAACL
-555 LLSRWLDLLPMGPAV
+555 LASRWLDLMPMGPAV
-570 AAALGIRLNRAQ
+570 ATALGIRLSRAQ
-582 LAILLLVAVLTASA
+582 LTILLLVAVLTASA
-596 TLVVGPLSFVGL
+596 TMVIGPLSFAGL
-608 LAPHMA
+608 LAPHLA
-614 KLMGLVRARWHLLG
+614 RLMGLVRARWHLLG
-628 AAVSGALLMVSAD
+628 AAGCGALLMVSAD

>member
-1 MNQIFPS
+1 MSSSLSS
-8 PLRLPVSLLLGLTL
+8 PLLRPGLCLLVLTLGL
-22 ALAGWELA
+22 ACAELA
-30 GQLSVARW
+30 RQLPGALWWQALFSPELDDAR
-38 LATLLSPDLTDTS
+38 

-102 ALMMVTLF
+102 ALMMVTLL
-110 APSWLLLGREWIA
+110 APSWLLIGREWIA
-123 MAGGCLAMG
+123 MAGGSLAMG
-132 LVFALAWRHQL
+132 LVFALAWRRQL

-185 VQNSWSG
+185 AQNSWSG
-192 VSYLL
+192 VGYLL

-202 AVVLAAVL
+202 AAMLAAVL

-224 RSLGVSLQ
+224 RSLGVSLK
-232 HLRFAGLGLAVFVT
+232 HLRFAGLGLAVFIT

-260 LAAPALV
+260 LAAPAMV
-267 RLLGVRKLALRLLWA
+267 RLLGVRKLAQRLLWA
-282 PLLGA
+282 PILGA
-287 LLLAATDLLLQSL
+287 LLLAATDLLLQTL
-300 SRSGSVLIP
+300 SRFWPVLIP

-331 KSGTPKA
+331 KQSAHKA
-338 NAALL
+338 NSSLQL
-343 VARHPAPARLVGL
+343 ARHPAPTRLVGL
-356 MLMGLVVAVMAS
+356 MVLGLAAAVIAS
-368 LLFGQGIDGWHWP
+368 LLFGQGMGGWGWP

-402 AGMLLA
+402 AGVLLA
-408 LAGTLLQRVSSNPMA
+408 LAGTLLQRVSNNPMA

-430 SGGTFMGVIATAL
+430 SGGTFMGVIAAAL

-449 LPMMLAGGLLGAFG
+449 LPMMLLGGLVGAFA
-463 CLLLLLLVNRSHGF
+463 CLLLLVLINRRNGF
-477 QPERLLVNRSHGF
+477 QPERI
-490 QPERLLL
+490 LL

-533 YVTLPIA
+533 YVTQPVALA
-540 GGLVVLALTLLAACL
+540 LVVLALLMLAACL
-555 LLSRWLDLLPMGPAV
+555 LVSRWLDLMPMGPAV
-570 AAALGIRLNRAQ
+570 ATALGIHLGRAQ
-582 LAILLLVAVLTASA
+582 LTILLLVAVLTASA
-596 TLVVGPLSFVGL
+596 TMVIGPLSFAGL
-608 LAPHMA
+608 LAPHLA
-614 KLMGLVRARWHLLG
+614 RLMGLVRARWHLLG
-628 AAVSGALLMVSAD
+628 AAGCGALLMVSAD

>member
-1 MNQIFPS
+1 MKHIFPS
-8 PLRLPVSLLLGLTL
+8 PLQRPTLILLGLTL
-22 ALAGWELA
+22 SLACWELA
-30 GQLSVARW
+30 RQLPSVLWWQTLFAPNLDDAR
-38 LATLLSPDLTDTS
+38 

-63 AICLLAGA
+63 TVTLLAGA

-123 MAGGCLAMG
+123 MAGGSLAMA
-132 LVFALAWRHQL
+132 LVFALSWRRQL

-185 VQNSWSG
+185 AQNSWNG

-197 PRLLL
+197 PRLLV
-202 AVVLAAVL
+202 AGGLAAAL

-232 HLRFAGLGLAVFVT
+232 HLRLAGLGLAVFVT

-260 LAAPALV
+260 LAAPAMV
-267 RLLGVRKLALRLLWA
+267 RLLGIRQLGQRLLWA
-282 PLLGA
+282 PVLGA
-287 LLLAATDLLLQSL
+287 LLLAATDLLLQSV
-300 SRSGSVLIP
+300 SRFWPMLIP

-322 LWLIPRLGI
+322 LWLIPRLSL

-338 NAALL
+338 SAGLL
-343 VARHPAPARLVGL
+343 VARHPAPTRLITLLLLGL
-356 MLMGLVVAVMAS
+356 GLAIIGS
-368 LLFGQGIDGWHWP
+368 LLFGQGMHGWSWP

-402 AGMLLA
+402 AGILLA
-408 LAGTLLQRVSSNPMA
+408 LAGTLLQRVSNNPMA

-449 LPMMLAGGLLGAFG
+449 LPMMLLGGLIGAFG
-463 CLLLLLLVNRSHGF
+463 CLLLLVLVNRKHGF
-477 QPERLLVNRSHGF
+477 QPERI
-490 QPERLLL
+490 LL

-505 FEPLQAIALANGDL
+505 FEPLQAIALANGDM

-533 YVTLPIA
+533 YVTLPVA
-540 GGLVVLALTLLAACL
+540 YGLVALAVLMLAACL
-555 LLSRWLDLLPMGPAV
+555 LISRWLDLLPMGPAL
-570 AAALGIRLNRAQ
+570 ATALGIRLNRAQ

-628 AAVSGALLMVSAD
+628 ATASGALLMVSAD
-641 WIGQQILFPQEVP
+641 WIGQQILFPQDVP

>member
-1 MNQIFPS
+1 MSSSLSS
-8 PLRLPVSLLLGLTL
+8 PLLRPGLCLLVLTLGL
-22 ALAGWELA
+22 ACAELA
-30 GQLSVARW
+30 RQLPGALWWQALFSPELDDAR
-38 LATLLSPDLTDTS
+38 

-102 ALMMVTLF
+102 ALMMVTLL
-110 APSWLLLGREWIA
+110 APSWLLIGREWIA
-123 MAGGCLAMG
+123 MAGGSLAMG
-132 LVFALAWRHQL
+132 LVFALAWRRQL

-185 VQNSWSG
+185 AQNSWSG
-192 VSYLL
+192 VGYLL

-202 AVVLAAVL
+202 AAMLAVVL

-224 RSLGVSLQ
+224 RSLGVSLK

-260 LAAPALV
+260 LAAPAMV
-267 RLLGVRKLALRLLWA
+267 RLLGVRKLAQRLLWA
-282 PLLGA
+282 PILGA
-287 LLLAATDLLLQSL
+287 LLLAATDLLLQTL
-300 SRSGSVLIP
+300 SRFWPVLIP

-331 KSGTPKA
+331 KQSAPKA
-338 NAALL
+338 NSSLL
-343 VARHPAPARLVGL
+343 LARHPAPTRLVGL
-356 MLMGLVVAVMAS
+356 MVLGLAAAVIAS
-368 LLFGQGIDGWHWP
+368 LLFGQGMGGWGWP

-402 AGMLLA
+402 AGVLLA
-408 LAGTLLQRVSSNPMA
+408 LAGTLLQRVSNNPMA

-430 SGGTFMGVIATAL
+430 SGGTFMGVIAAAL

-449 LPMMLAGGLLGAFG
+449 LPMMLLGGLVGAFA
-463 CLLLLLLVNRSHGF
+463 CLLLLVLINRRNGF
-477 QPERLLVNRSHGF
+477 QPERI
-490 QPERLLL
+490 LL

-533 YVTLPIA
+533 YVTQPVALA
-540 GGLVVLALTLLAACL
+540 LVVLALLMLAACL
-555 LLSRWLDLLPMGPAV
+555 LASRWLDLMPMGPAV
-570 AAALGIRLNRAQ
+570 ATALGIHLGRAQ
-582 LAILLLVAVLTASA
+582 LTILLLVAVLTASA
-596 TLVVGPLSFVGL
+596 TMVIGPLSFAGL
-608 LAPHMA
+608 LAPHLA
-614 KLMGLVRARWHLLG
+614 RLMGLVRARWHLLG
-628 AAVSGALLMVSAD
+628 AAGCGALLMVSAD

>member
-1 MNQIFPS
+1 MSSSLSS
-8 PLRLPVSLLLGLTL
+8 PLLRPGLCLLVLTLGL
-22 ALAGWELA
+22 ACAELA
-30 GQLSVARW
+30 RQLPGALWWQALFSPELDDAR
-38 LATLLSPDLTDTS
+38 

-102 ALMMVTLF
+102 ALMMVTLL
-110 APSWLLLGREWIA
+110 APSWLLIGREWIA
-123 MAGGCLAMG
+123 MAGGSLAMG
-132 LVFALAWRHQL
+132 LVFALAWRRQL

-185 VQNSWSG
+185 AQNSWSG
-192 VSYLL
+192 VGYLL

-202 AVVLAAVL
+202 AAMLAAVL

-224 RSLGVSLQ
+224 RSLGVSLK
-232 HLRFAGLGLAVFVT
+232 HLRLAGLGLAVFVT

-260 LAAPALV
+260 LAAPAMV
-267 RLLGVRKLALRLLWA
+267 RLLGVRKLAQRLLWA
-282 PLLGA
+282 PILGA
-287 LLLAATDLLLQSL
+287 LLLAATDLLLQTL
-300 SRSGSVLIP
+300 SRFWPVLIP

-331 KSGTPKA
+331 KQSAPKA
-338 NAALL
+338 NSSLL
-343 VARHPAPARLVGL
+343 LARHPAPTRLVGL
-356 MLMGLVVAVMAS
+356 MVLGLAAAVIAS
-368 LLFGQGIDGWHWP
+368 LLFGQGMGGWGWP
-381 SWLRWQAQLEWRLPR
+381 SWLRWQVQLEWRLPR

-402 AGMLLA
+402 AGVLLA
-408 LAGTLLQRVSSNPMA
+408 LAGTLLQRVSNNPMA

-430 SGGTFMGVIATAL
+430 SGGTFMGVIAAAL

-449 LPMMLAGGLLGAFG
+449 LPMMLLGGLVGAFA
-463 CLLLLLLVNRSHGF
+463 CLLLLVLINRRNGF
-477 QPERLLVNRSHGF
+477 QPERV
-490 QPERLLL
+490 LL

-533 YVTLPIA
+533 YVTQPVALA
-540 GGLVVLALTLLAACL
+540 LVVLALLMLAACL
-555 LLSRWLDLLPMGPAV
+555 LASRWLDLMPMGPAV
-570 AAALGIRLNRAQ
+570 ATALGIHLGRAQ
-582 LAILLLVAVLTASA
+582 LTILLLVAVLTASA
-596 TLVVGPLSFVGL
+596 TMVIGPLSFAGL
-608 LAPHMA
+608 LAPHLA
-614 KLMGLVRARWHLLG
+614 RLMGLVRARWHLLG
-628 AAVSGALLMVSAD
+628 AAGCGALLMVSAD

>member
-1 MNQIFPS
+1 MNH
-8 PLRLPVSLLLGLTL
+8 LLPASLLRPGLCLLLLTGV
-22 ALAGWELA
+22 LAGWDLA
-30 GQLSVARW
+30 HQLPDAPWWQAIFSPNLDDAR
-38 LATLLSPDLTDTS
+38 
-51 QAVVHFSWLPRL
+51 QAVIHFSWLPRL
-63 AICLLAGA
+63 VVCLLAGA

-110 APSWLLLGREWIA
+110 APSWLLIGREWIA
-123 MAGGCLAMG
+123 MAGGSLAMG
-132 LVFALAWRHQL
+132 LVFALAWRRQL

-185 VQNSWSG
+185 AQNSWSG

-202 AVVLAAVL
+202 AGVLAALL
-210 VRPLAVLELDDASA
+210 VRPLGVLELDDASA
-224 RSLGVSLQ
+224 RSLGVSLKQ
-232 HLRFAGLGLAVFVT
+232 LRFAGLGLAVFIT

-260 LAAPALV
+260 LAAPVMV
-267 RLLGVRKLALRLLWA
+267 RMLGVRQLGLRLLWA
-282 PLLGA
+282 PVLGA

-300 SRSGSVLIP
+300 TSFWPVLIP

-322 LWLIPRLGI
+322 LWLIPRLSF
-331 KSGTPKA
+331 KATPR
-338 NAALL
+338 AAVGLV
-343 VARHPAPARLVGL
+343 VARHPAPARFIVILVAGL
-356 MLMGLVVAVMAS
+356 VAVMLAS
-368 LLFGQGIDGWHWP
+368 LLVGQGMHGWSWP
-381 SWLRWQAQLEWRLPR
+381 SWFRWQAQLEWRLPR

-402 AGMLLA
+402 AGVLLA
-408 LAGTLLQRVSSNPMA
+408 LAGTLLQRVSNNPMA

-449 LPMMLAGGLLGAFG
+449 LPLMLLGGVLGAFV
-463 CLLLLLLVNRSHGF
+463 CLLLLVLINRKNGF
-477 QPERLLVNRSHGF
+477 QPERI
-490 QPERLLL
+490 LL

-533 YVTLPIA
+533 YVTPPVA
-540 GGLVVLALTLLAACL
+540 YGLTGLALLMLAACL
-555 LLSRWLDLLPMGPAV
+555 LVSRWLDLMPMGPAV
-570 AAALGIRLNRAQ
+570 ATALGIRLNRAQ
-582 LAILLLVAVLTASA
+582 LIILLLVAVLTASA
-596 TLVVGPLSFVGL
+596 TMVIGPLSFAGL

-628 AAVSGALLMVSAD
+628 AVGCGALLMVLAD
-641 WIGQQILFPQEVP
+641 WVGQQILFPQEVP